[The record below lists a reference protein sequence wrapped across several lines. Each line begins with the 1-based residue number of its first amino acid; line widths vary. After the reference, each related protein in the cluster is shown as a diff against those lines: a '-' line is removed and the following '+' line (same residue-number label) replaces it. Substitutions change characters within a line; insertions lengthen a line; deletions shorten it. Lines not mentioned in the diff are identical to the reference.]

1 MKKRLNRMLST
12 LLICSMVM
20 TLMPTTVFAT
30 NRKDAVMEGYAGG
43 LCEHHPE
50 HDDEC
55 GYSKGIAGTACSHE
69 HTDDCYK
76 EVIDCT
82 HRHDEDCY
90 PDEIIWDDETTPS
103 DADRWEPEYC
113 PHICDEE
120 SGCITKKLNCQHEH
134 DDECGYSPAT
144 RGTPC
149 EFVCEICGVDDDMKT
164 ATPSN
169 AKAVTVAGVQAMIDA
184 LPDAEE
190 VRKGNAEKVKAQ
202 LDAIDDAKAELSDEE
217 IDELDLSRYMEVAA
231 ALEQLLYGVATQ
243 SNAVMLADYDGPAI
257 QLGTGGISG
266 PTEEEV
272 DGQGSYYVPNSYIY
286 FGINSE
292 NSSTP
297 IKWRVLDANT
307 ANAGTT
313 SGMFL
318 LSEYLLASDVQF
330 NSNYSKGNAY
340 QGSDAQTWCSS
351 FVGNTSN
358 FSTAEQAVMFG
369 VAKTDSGESGLYS
382 IPWGESR
389 LTANDK
395 LFFLSVRELADY
407 VGNYDNAP
415 GLAATNTAQSAG
427 VWWLRSPDS
436 GIGYYTGTVYDDG
449 EVVHSLVNYDCAAR
463 PAFNLNSDSILF
475 TSAAEGGKADAAVDS
490 NLTEVSTGSAE
501 WKLTL
506 KDTSRSFNASASN
519 TLIMAGENLTVTYSG
534 AGTGKNEYVSAMLAD
549 NSGNI
554 LYYGR
559 IAQNSANGT
568 ASVEIP
574 SDLTAGTYTL
584 KVFSEQYNGDYKTD
598 YASEFQDITLTVNG
612 KVSEQFNLTPG
623 TTYWFDLS
631 SAGIPGSTNNALP
644 DTSRHYV
651 PFTYVGSLNAY
662 VLKPASENVLTSSE
676 EASQATDKDA
686 KYGYTYKHSLFI
698 ADYTMTHTISWKI
711 LNDNKLIFGTD
722 FQNNRVAYTLRAPS
736 AGNTYAYGDN
746 GGSTPDNNEWDTIL
760 KKANQSTQT
769 NVSDYIKN
777 WEGIWSY
784 GQDTAN
790 TSAFRQ
796 YRTIRGRMISAF
808 SCNMEHKAESLPK
821 YGFRPILEILDA
833 DTLGYD
839 GLKTIVLDLND
850 GKIGNT
856 TGTVNIVVKNS
867 ESFTAPESSGL
878 SSPIGKTDTDF
889 CWQGSDGNSYIP
901 GADVPAGVTSLTAQ
915 WTPMTYT
922 VMLETNG
929 GTIADGK
936 DVISYT
942 YGVGATLPTEND
954 ITREGYTFEGWYA
967 DSSFSGAPVTEI
979 SSTDIGNKEFYA
991 KWIANIYAVTLNTNG
1006 GTIASGKDITSYTYG
1021 DGATLPTAN
1030 DMTREGYTFEGWYAD
1045 SSFSGAPVTEIS
1057 STDMGNK
1064 EFYAKWTRN
1073 TTPITPGDTV
1083 NYIVEHYK
1091 AGNNGY
1097 TLEETEYLGGKI
1109 GEDVTAEPKIYTGY
1123 TYNPDAV
1130 GSVSMGT
1137 LKKISSA
1144 ADIVTLKLYYDLT
1157 VYTVTVENDGNG
1169 SASAVPVSATMGEK
1183 ITLTV
1188 TPNSGY
1194 RFKEWQIVS
1203 GNVTISDDTFT
1214 MPAGNVTVKALF
1226 ERKSSSGSG
1235 GDSSSD
1241 RDASSSAIRKDPIK
1255 GRISSDRGIL
1265 TGAANSTA
1273 NDGYSHWMQD
1283 DHGWW
1288 LRFADNSYPKG
1299 QKRGTSGS
1307 AYAWEYINGNW
1318 WAFDENGYAKTGWL
1332 WDETFGGWFYID
1344 PERGMQTGWVLIDG
1358 VWYYFH
1364 PVSDGRRG
1372 IMYAGQKT
1380 PDGYYVDENG
1390 AWDGKG
1396 K

>member
-1 MKKRLNRMLST
+1 MNMKKRLNRMLST

-30 NRKDAVMEGYAGG
+30 NRKDAVMEEYAGG

-55 GYSKGIAGTACSHE
+55 GYSEGIAGTDCSHE
-69 HTDDCYK
+69 HTDDCYT
-76 EVIDCT
+76 EVVKCT

-90 PDEIIWDDETTPS
+90 PDEIIWDDEATPS
-103 DADRWEPEYC
+103 DADRWEPEDC
-113 PHICDEE
+113 PHMCEE
-120 SGCITKKLNCQHEH
+120 DSECITKKLNCRHEH

-149 EFVCEICGVDDDMKT
+149 EFECEICGVDDDMKT

-184 LPDAEE
+184 LPDVEE

-217 IDELDLSRYMEVAA
+217 IDELDLSHYMEVAA

-266 PTEEEV
+266 PTEEEE
-272 DGQGSYYVPNSYIY
+272 DGKGSYYVPNSYIY
-286 FGINSE
+286 FGVNSG

-297 IKWRVLDANT
+297 IKWRVLDADM
-307 ANAGTT
+307 ANDGTT

-330 NSNYSKGNAY
+330 RYNESIDNAY
-340 QGSDAQTWCSS
+340 QGSAAQFWCGLFLS
-351 FVGNTSN
+351 NRLN
-358 FSTAEQAVMFG
+358 FSTVEQDAMLGLV
-369 VAKTDSGESGLYS
+369 KTDSAEDDLYS
-382 IPWGESR
+382 ISWGESS
-389 LTANDK
+389 LTATDK
-395 LFFLSVRELADY
+395 LFFLSVQELADY
-407 VGNYDNAP
+407 VGNYLATP
-415 GLAATNTAQSAG
+415 GMAATNTSLSASE
-427 VWWLRSPDS
+427 WWLRSP
-436 GIGYYTGTVYDDG
+436 YAYVRTAVGTVFKDG
-449 EVVHSLVNYDCAAR
+449 NVRYSSAQNYWAAR
-463 PAFNLNSDSILF
+463 PAFNLDLNAVLF
-475 TSAAEGGKADAAVDS
+475 TSAAEGGKSDVLVDS
-490 NLTEVSTGSAE
+490 NLTEVGTGSTE

-519 TLIMAGENLTVTYSG
+519 TLVRVGENLTVTYSG
-534 AGTGKNEYVSAMLAD
+534 AGTGKNEYVSAMIAD

-574 SDLTAGTYTL
+574 SDLTTGTYTL

-598 YASEFQDITLTVNG
+598 YASEFQDITLTVKG

-623 TTYWFDLS
+623 TTYLFDLS
-631 SAGIPGSTNNALP
+631 AMDIPGTVNDDLP
-644 DTSRHYV
+644 DKTMHYV
-651 PFTYVGSLNAY
+651 PFTYVGTVDAY
-662 VLKPASENVLTSSE
+662 VLNSSSSGENGAADDASGTIDSS
-676 EASQATDKDA
+676 AQ
-686 KYGYTYKHSLFI
+686 YGYTYDHSLFI
-698 ADYTMTHTISWKI
+698 ADNVVTHAVSWEA
-711 LNDNKLIFGTD
+711 LNSKNIIFGTT
-722 FQNNRVAYTLRAPS
+722 FQNNGVGYTLRAPS
-736 AGNTYAYGDN
+736 V
-746 GGSTPDNNEWDTIL
+746 GSSAADSKGVTPQSNEWDKIL
-760 KKANQSTQT
+760 DKDNG
-769 NVSDYIKN
+769 YIKN
-777 WEGIWSY
+777 WSGICSW
-784 GQDTAN
+784 GQDSCMIVDRAV
-790 TSAFRQ
+790 
-796 YRTIRGRMISAF
+796 RGYYSGHFWTYYEATYPYPIS
-808 SCNMEHKAESLPK
+808 
-821 YGFRPILEILDA
+821 GFRPVLEALNP
-833 DTLGYD
+833 DTLGSD
-839 GLKTIVLDLND
+839 GLKTVALDLN
-850 GKIGNT
+850 GGSIGDA
-856 TGTVNIVVKNS
+856 TGTGNIVVKNG

-942 YGVGATLPTEND
+942 YGE
-954 ITREGYTFEGWYA
+954 
-967 DSSFSGAPVTEI
+967 
-979 SSTDIGNKEFYA
+979 
-991 KWIANIYAVTLNTNG
+991 
-1006 GTIASGKDITSYTYG
+1006 
-1021 DGATLPTAN
+1021 GATLPTAN
-1030 DMTREGYTFEGWYAD
+1030 DMTREGYTFDGWYAD
-1045 SSFSGAPVTEIS
+1045 SSFSGAPVMEISNTDIGNKEFYAKWNANIYAVTLNPNAGTIASGKDITSYTYGNGATLPTSNDMTREGYTFEGWYADSLFSGAPVTEIN

-1073 TTPITPGDTV
+1073 TTPIIPGDTV

-1097 TLEETEYLGGKI
+1097 MLEETEKLGDKI
-1109 GEDVTAEPKIYTGY
+1109 GANVPADPKIYTGY
-1123 TYNPDAV
+1123 TYNPDVA
-1130 GSVSMGT
+1130 GSVTSGT

-1157 VYTVTVENDGNG
+1157 VYNVTVENDGNG
-1169 SASAVPVSATMGEK
+1169 SASAAPASATMGGK

-1241 RDASSSAIRKDPIK
+1241 RDASSSAIRKDPVR
-1255 GRISSDRGIL
+1255 GWTSSDRGII
-1265 TGAANSTA
+1265 TGAANSMA

-1283 DHGWW
+1283 AYGWW

-1299 QKRGTSGS
+1299 QKHGMSGI
-1307 AYAWEYINGNW
+1307 AYMWEYINGNW
-1318 WAFDENGYAKTGWL
+1318 WAFDENGYAKIGWL
-1332 WDETFGGWFYID
+1332 RDETFGGWFYID
-1344 PERGMQTGWVLIDG
+1344 PERGMQTGWVRLG
-1358 VWYYFH
+1358 GAWYYFH
-1364 PVSDGRRG
+1364 QVSDGRKG
-1372 IMYAGQKT
+1372 IMYAGRKT

-1390 AWDGKG
+1390 AWDGKE

>member
-30 NRKDAVMEGYAGG
+30 NRKDAVMEEYAGG

-55 GYSKGIAGTACSHE
+55 GYSEGIAGTDCSHE
-69 HTDDCYK
+69 HTDDCYT
-76 EVIDCT
+76 EVVKCT

-90 PDEIIWDDETTPS
+90 PDEIIWDDEATPS
-103 DADRWEPEYC
+103 DADRWEPEDC
-113 PHICDEE
+113 PHMCEE
-120 SGCITKKLNCQHEH
+120 DSECITKKLNCRHEH

-149 EFVCEICGVDDDMKT
+149 EFECEICGVDDDMKT

-184 LPDAEE
+184 LPDVEE

-217 IDELDLSRYMEVAA
+217 IDELDLSHYMEVAA

-266 PTEEEV
+266 PTEEEE
-272 DGQGSYYVPNSYIY
+272 DGKGSYYVPNSYIY
-286 FGINSE
+286 FGVNSG

-297 IKWRVLDANT
+297 IKWRVLDADM
-307 ANAGTT
+307 ANDGTT

-330 NSNYSKGNAY
+330 NSNVSKSNAY

-351 FVGNTSN
+351 FAGNISN

-369 VAKTDSGESGLYS
+369 VAKIDSAESSLYDY
-382 IPWGESR
+382 PWRESS

-407 VGNYDNAP
+407 VGNYIVAP
-415 GLAATNTAQSAG
+415 GLVATDTAQRRG
-427 VWWLRSPDS
+427 VWWLRSPSARYNEDA
-436 GIGYYTGTVYDDG
+436 GTVPAVG
-449 EVVHSLVNYDCAAR
+449 LVRPNLMDSVWAAR
-463 PAFNLNSDSILF
+463 PAFNLNLNAVLF
-475 TSAAEGGKADAAVDS
+475 SSAADGGKTDAEIDS
-490 NLTEVSTGSAE
+490 NLTEVGTGSAE

-506 KDTSRSFNASASN
+506 KDTDRSFNASASN
-519 TLIMAGENLTVTYSG
+519 TWVRTGENLTITYRG
-534 AGTGKNEYVSAMLAD
+534 ARTGENEYVSAMIAD

-568 ASVEIP
+568 ASVAIP
-574 SDLTAGTYTL
+574 SDLTTGTYTL

-598 YASEFQDITLTVNG
+598 YASEFQDITLTVKG

-623 TTYWFDLS
+623 TTYLFDLS
-631 SAGIPGSTNNALP
+631 AMDIPGTVNDDLP
-644 DTSRHYV
+644 DKTMHYV
-651 PFTYVGSLNAY
+651 PFTYVGTVDAY
-662 VLKPASENVLTSSE
+662 VLNSSSSGENGAADDASGTIDSS
-676 EASQATDKDA
+676 AQ
-686 KYGYTYKHSLFI
+686 YGYTYDHSLFI
-698 ADYTMTHTISWKI
+698 ADNVVTHAVSWEA
-711 LNDNKLIFGTD
+711 LNSKNIIFGTT
-722 FQNNRVAYTLRAPS
+722 FQNNGVGYTLRAPS
-736 AGNTYAYGDN
+736 V
-746 GGSTPDNNEWDTIL
+746 GSSAADSKGVTPQSNEWDKIL
-760 KKANQSTQT
+760 DKDNG
-769 NVSDYIKN
+769 YIKN
-777 WEGIWSY
+777 WSGIFSW
-784 GQDTAN
+784 GQDSCKIVDRAV
-790 TSAFRQ
+790 
-796 YRTIRGRMISAF
+796 RGYYSGHFWIYYDATYPYPIS
-808 SCNMEHKAESLPK
+808 
-821 YGFRPILEILDA
+821 GFRPVLEALNP
-833 DTLGYD
+833 DTLGSD
-839 GLKTIVLDLND
+839 GLKTVALDLN
-850 GKIGNT
+850 GGSIGDA
-856 TGTVNIVVKNS
+856 TGTGNIVVKNG
-867 ESFTAPESSGL
+867 ESFTAPENSSL

-889 CWQGSDGNSYIP
+889 CWMGSDGNSYVP
-901 GADVPAGVTSLTAQ
+901 GADVPADVTSLTAQ
-915 WTPMTYT
+915 WTALIYT
-922 VMLETNG
+922 
-929 GTIADGK
+929 
-936 DVISYT
+936 
-942 YGVGATLPTEND
+942 
-954 ITREGYTFEGWYA
+954 
-967 DSSFSGAPVTEI
+967 
-979 SSTDIGNKEFYA
+979 
-991 KWIANIYAVTLNTNG
+991 VTLNTNG
-1006 GTIASGKDITSYTYG
+1006 GTIASGKDVTSYTYG

-1030 DMTREGYTFEGWYAD
+1030 DITRDGYIFDGWYAD
-1045 SSFSGAPVTEIS
+1045 SSFSGTPVTAIS
-1057 STDMGNK
+1057 STDIGNK

-1073 TTPITPGDTV
+1073 TTPIIPGDTV
-1083 NYIVEHYK
+1083 RYIVEHYK

-1097 TLEETEYLGGKI
+1097 TLEETEYPGGKI

-1169 SASAVPVSATMGEK
+1169 STSAAPVSATMGEK

-1203 GNVTISDDTFT
+1203 GNVTISGDAFT
-1214 MPAGNVTVKALF
+1214 MPAGKVTVKALF
-1226 ERKSSSGSG
+1226 ERKSSGGSG
-1235 GDSSSD
+1235 SSSD
-1241 RDASSSAIRKDPIK
+1241 RDASSAAIRKDPIK

-1283 DHGWW
+1283 AHGWW

-1299 QKRGTSGS
+1299 QKHGTSS
-1307 AYAWEYINGNW
+1307 IAYAWELINGNW
-1318 WAFDENGYAKTGWL
+1318 WAFDEHGYTKTGWL

-1358 VWYYFH
+1358 AWYYFH
-1364 PVSDGRRG
+1364 PVSDGRKG

-1390 AWDGKG
+1390 AWDGKE

>member
-20 TLMPTTVFAT
+20 TMMPTTVFAT
-30 NRKDAVMEGYAGG
+30 NRKDAVMEEYAGG

-50 HDDEC
+50 HDEEC
-55 GYSKGIAGTACSHE
+55 DYSEGIAGTACSHE
-69 HTDDCYK
+69 HTDDCYR

-90 PDEIIWDDETTPS
+90 PDESIWDDEATPS
-103 DADRWEPEYC
+103 DADRLEPEYC
-113 PHICDEE
+113 SHICDEE
-120 SGCITKKLNCQHEH
+120 SGCVTKKLKCQHEH
-134 DDECGYSPAT
+134 DDECGYSPTT
-144 RGTPC
+144 RGTSC
-149 EFVCEICGVDDDMKT
+149 EFVCEICGVEDNMEM

-169 AKAVTVAGVQAMIDA
+169 AKAVTVASVQAMIDA
-184 LPDAEE
+184 LPDAEK
-190 VRKGNAEKVKAQ
+190 VRKDNAEEVKAQ
-202 LDAIDDAKAELSDEE
+202 LEAIDDAKAELSDEE
-217 IDELDLSRYMEVAA
+217 IDELDISRYMEVAA
-231 ALEQLLYGVATQ
+231 ALEQLLYGVATPY
-243 SNAVMLADYDGPAI
+243 NAVMLADYDGPAI

-266 PTEEEV
+266 PTEEEE
-272 DGQGSYYVPNSYIY
+272 DGKGSYYAPNSYIY
-286 FGINSE
+286 FGVNSG

-297 IKWRVLDANT
+297 IKWRVLDADT
-307 ANAGTT
+307 ANDGTT

-330 NSNYSKGNAY
+330 RYNESIDNAY
-340 QGSDAQTWCSS
+340 QGSAAQFWCGLFLS
-351 FVGNTSN
+351 NRLN
-358 FSTAEQAVMFG
+358 FSTVEQDAMLGLV
-369 VAKTDSGESGLYS
+369 KTDSAEDDLYS
-382 IPWGESR
+382 ISWGESS
-389 LTANDK
+389 LTATDK
-395 LFFLSVRELADY
+395 LFFLSVQELADY
-407 VGNYDNAP
+407 VGNYLATP
-415 GLAATNTAQSAG
+415 GMAATNTSLSASE
-427 VWWLRSPDS
+427 WWLRSP
-436 GIGYYTGTVYDDG
+436 YAYVRTAVGTVFKDG
-449 EVVHSLVNYDCAAR
+449 NVRYSSAQNYWAAR
-463 PAFNLNSDSILF
+463 PAFNLDLNAVLF
-475 TSAAEGGKADAAVDS
+475 TSAAEGGKSDVLVDS
-490 NLTEVSTGSAE
+490 NLTEVGTGSAE

-506 KDTSRSFNASASN
+506 RDTSRSFNASASN
-519 TLIMAGENLTVTYSG
+519 TLVRVGENLTVTYSG
-534 AGTGKNEYVSAMLAD
+534 AGTGEKEYVSAMLAD

-698 ADYTMTHTISWKI
+698 ADYNVTHGISWKI

-736 AGNTYAYGDN
+736 AGHTYAYGDN

-796 YRTIRGRMISAF
+796 YRTIRGRIISAF

-850 GKIGNT
+850 GKIGDT

-901 GADVPAGVTSLTAQ
+901 GAEVPAGVTSLTAQ

-942 YGVGATLPTEND
+942 YGAGATLPTEND

-967 DSSFSGAPVTEI
+967 DSSFSGTPVTEI
-979 SSTDIGNKEFYA
+979 SSD
-991 KWIANIYAVTLNTNG
+991 
-1006 GTIASGKDITSYTYG
+1006 
-1021 DGATLPTAN
+1021 
-1030 DMTREGYTFEGWYAD
+1030 
-1045 SSFSGAPVTEIS
+1045 
-1057 STDMGNK
+1057 DMGNK
-1064 EFYAKWTRN
+1064 EFYAKWMRN
-1073 TTPITPGDTV
+1073 TTPIIPGDTV
-1083 NYIVEHYK
+1083 NYVVEHYK
-1091 AGNNGY
+1091 ASDNGY
-1097 TLEETEYLGGKI
+1097 TLEETEKLGDKI
-1109 GEDVTAEPKIYTGY
+1109 GSNVTAEPKIYTGY

-1169 SASAVPVSATMGEK
+1169 SASAAPVSATMGEK

-1203 GNVTISDDTFT
+1203 GDVTISGDVFT
-1214 MPAGNVTVKALF
+1214 MPAGNVVVKAVF
-1226 ERKSSSGSG
+1226 ERKSSDG
-1235 GDSSSD
+1235 GGRDSSSD
-1241 RDASSSAIRKDPIK
+1241 RDTSSSAIRKDPIR
-1255 GRISSDRGIL
+1255 GWTSSDRVII

-1273 NDGYSHWMQD
+1273 NDGYSHWMQNE
-1283 DHGWW
+1283 HGWW

-1299 QKRGTSGS
+1299 RKHGMSGS
-1307 AYAWEYINGNW
+1307 AYAWELINGNW

-1332 WDETFGGWFYID
+1332 RDEAFGGWFYMD

-1380 PDGYYVDENG
+1380 PDGYYVDEKG
-1390 AWDGKG
+1390 AWDGKE

>member
-20 TLMPTTVFAT
+20 TMMPTTVFAT
-30 NRKDAVMEGYAGG
+30 NRKDAVMEEYAGG

-55 GYSKGIAGTACSHE
+55 GYSEGIAGTACSHE
-69 HTDDCYK
+69 HTDDCYR

-90 PDEIIWDDETTPS
+90 PGESIWDDEATPS
-103 DADRWEPEYC
+103 DADRLEPEYC
-113 PHICDEE
+113 SHICDEE
-120 SGCITKKLNCQHEH
+120 SGCVTKKLKCQHEH
-134 DDECGYSPAT
+134 DDECGYSSTT
-144 RGTPC
+144 RGTSC
-149 EFVCEICGVDDDMKT
+149 EFVCEICGVEDNMEM

-169 AKAVTVAGVQAMIDA
+169 AKAVTVASVQAMIDA
-184 LPDAEE
+184 LPDAEK
-190 VRKGNAEKVKAQ
+190 VRKDNAEEVKAQ
-202 LDAIDDAKAELSDEE
+202 LEAIDDAKAELSDEE
-217 IDELDLSRYMEVAA
+217 IDELDISRYMEVAA
-231 ALEQLLYGVATQ
+231 ALEQLLYGVATPY
-243 SNAVMLADYDGPAI
+243 NAVMLADYDGPAI

-266 PTEEEV
+266 PTEEEE
-272 DGQGSYYVPNSYIY
+272 DGKGSYYAPNSYIY
-286 FGINSE
+286 FGVNSG

-297 IKWRVLDANT
+297 IKWRVLDADT
-307 ANAGTT
+307 ANDGTT

-330 NSNYSKGNAY
+330 RYNESIDNAY
-340 QGSDAQTWCSS
+340 QGSAAQFWCGLFLS
-351 FVGNTSN
+351 NRLN
-358 FSTAEQAVMFG
+358 FSTVEQDAMLGLV
-369 VAKTDSGESGLYS
+369 KTDSAEDDLYS
-382 IPWGESR
+382 ISWGESS
-389 LTANDK
+389 LTATDK
-395 LFFLSVRELADY
+395 LFFLSVQELADY
-407 VGNYDNAP
+407 VGNYLATP
-415 GLAATNTAQSAG
+415 GMAATNTSLSASE
-427 VWWLRSPDS
+427 WWLRSP
-436 GIGYYTGTVYDDG
+436 YAYVRTAVGTVFKDG
-449 EVVHSLVNYDCAAR
+449 NVRYSSAQNYWAAR
-463 PAFNLNSDSILF
+463 PAFNLDLNAVLF
-475 TSAAEGGKADAAVDS
+475 TSAAEGGKSDVLVDS
-490 NLTEVSTGSAE
+490 NLTEVGTGSTE

-506 KDTSRSFNASASN
+506 RDTSRSFNASASN
-519 TLIMAGENLTVTYSG
+519 TLVRVGENLTVTYSG

-549 NSGNI
+549 SNGNI

-598 YASEFQDITLTVNG
+598 YASGFQDITLTVNG

-662 VLKPASENVLTSSE
+662 ALKPASENVLTSSE
-676 EASQATDKDA
+676 EASKVTDKDA
-686 KYGYTYKHSLFI
+686 QYGYTYKHSLFI
-698 ADYTMTHTISWKI
+698 ADYNVTHGISWKI
-711 LNDNKLIFGTD
+711 LNDNKLIFGTG
-722 FQNNRVAYTLRAPS
+722 FQDNRVAYTLRAPS
-736 AGNTYAYGDN
+736 AGHTYAYGDN

-796 YRTIRGRMISAF
+796 YRTIRGRIISAF

-850 GKIGNT
+850 GKIGDT

-901 GADVPAGVTSLTAQ
+901 GAEVPAGVTSLTAQ

-942 YGVGATLPTEND
+942 YGAGATLPTEND

-967 DSSFSGAPVTEI
+967 DSSFSGTPVTEI
-979 SSTDIGNKEFYA
+979 SSD
-991 KWIANIYAVTLNTNG
+991 
-1006 GTIASGKDITSYTYG
+1006 
-1021 DGATLPTAN
+1021 
-1030 DMTREGYTFEGWYAD
+1030 
-1045 SSFSGAPVTEIS
+1045 
-1057 STDMGNK
+1057 DMGNK
-1064 EFYAKWTRN
+1064 EFYAKWMRN
-1073 TTPITPGDTV
+1073 TTPIIPGDTV
-1083 NYIVEHYK
+1083 NYVVEHYK
-1091 AGNNGY
+1091 ASDNGY
-1097 TLEETEYLGGKI
+1097 TLEETEKLGDKI
-1109 GEDVTAEPKIYTGY
+1109 GSNVTAEPKIYTGY

-1169 SASAVPVSATMGEK
+1169 SASAAPVSATMGEK

-1203 GNVTISDDTFT
+1203 GDVTISGDVFT
-1214 MPAGNVTVKALF
+1214 MPAGNVVVKAVF
-1226 ERKSSSGSG
+1226 ERKSSDG
-1235 GDSSSD
+1235 GGRDSSSD
-1241 RDASSSAIRKDPIK
+1241 RDTSSSAIRKDPIR
-1255 GRISSDRGIL
+1255 GWTSSDRGII

-1273 NDGYSHWMQD
+1273 NDGYSHWMQNE
-1283 DHGWW
+1283 HGWW

-1299 QKRGTSGS
+1299 RKHGMSGS
-1307 AYAWEYINGNW
+1307 AYAWELINGNW

-1332 WDETFGGWFYID
+1332 RDEAFGGWFYMD

-1380 PDGYYVDENG
+1380 PDGYYVDEKG
-1390 AWDGKG
+1390 AWDGKE

>member
-30 NRKDAVMEGYAGG
+30 NRKDAVMEEYAGG

-55 GYSKGIAGTACSHE
+55 GYSEGIAGTACSHE

-76 EVIDCT
+76 EVINCT

-90 PDEIIWDDETTPS
+90 PDEIIWDDEATPS
-103 DADRWEPEYC
+103 DADRWEPEEC
-113 PHICDEE
+113 PHMCEEE
-120 SGCITKKLNCQHEH
+120 SECISQKLNCRHKH

-149 EFVCEICGVDDDMKT
+149 EFDCEICGVDDDMKT

-184 LPDAEE
+184 LPDVED

-217 IDELDLSRYMEVAA
+217 IDELDLFRYMEVAA

-266 PTEEEV
+266 PTEEEEE
-272 DGQGSYYVPNSYIY
+272 GKGSYYVPNSYVY
-286 FGINSE
+286 FGVNSG

-297 IKWRVLDANT
+297 IKWRVLDADT
-307 ANAGTT
+307 ANDGTT

-330 NSNYSKGNAY
+330 RYNESIDNAY
-340 QGSDAQTWCSS
+340 QGSAAQFWCGLFLS
-351 FVGNTSN
+351 NRLN
-358 FSTAEQAVMFG
+358 FSTVEQDAMLGLV
-369 VAKTDSGESGLYS
+369 KTDSAEDDLYS
-382 IPWGESR
+382 ISWGESS
-389 LTANDK
+389 LTATDK
-395 LFFLSVRELADY
+395 LFFLSVQELADY
-407 VGNYDNAP
+407 VGNYLATP
-415 GLAATNTAQSAG
+415 GMAATNTSLSASE
-427 VWWLRSPDS
+427 WWLRSP
-436 GIGYYTGTVYDDG
+436 YAYVRTAVGTVFKDG
-449 EVVHSLVNYDCAAR
+449 NVRYSSAQNYWAAR
-463 PAFNLNSDSILF
+463 PAFNLDLNAVLF
-475 TSAAEGGKADAAVDS
+475 TSAAEGGKSDVLVDS
-490 NLTEVSTGSAE
+490 NLTEVGTGSTE

-506 KDTSRSFNASASN
+506 RDTSRSFNASASN
-519 TLIMAGENLTVTYSG
+519 TLVRVGENLTVTYSG

-549 NSGNI
+549 SNGNI

-598 YASEFQDITLTVNG
+598 YASEFQNITLTVNG

-676 EASQATDKDA
+676 EASQVTDKDA

-736 AGNTYAYGDN
+736 AGHTYAYGDN

-796 YRTIRGRMISAF
+796 FRTIRGRMISAF
-808 SCNMEHKAESLPK
+808 SCNMEHKAASLPK

-850 GKIGNT
+850 GKIGDT

-942 YGVGATLPTEND
+942 YGE
-954 ITREGYTFEGWYA
+954 
-967 DSSFSGAPVTEI
+967 
-979 SSTDIGNKEFYA
+979 
-991 KWIANIYAVTLNTNG
+991 
-1006 GTIASGKDITSYTYG
+1006 
-1021 DGATLPTAN
+1021 GATLPTAN
-1030 DMTREGYTFEGWYAD
+1030 DMTREGYTFDGWYAD
-1045 SSFSGAPVTEIS
+1045 SSFSGAPVMEIS
-1057 STDMGNK
+1057 NTDIGNK

-1073 TTPITPGDTV
+1073 TTPIIPGDTV

-1097 TLEETEYLGGKI
+1097 MLEETEKLGDKI
-1109 GEDVTAEPKIYTGY
+1109 GANVTAEPKIYTGY
-1123 TYNPDAV
+1123 TYNPDVA
-1130 GSVSMGT
+1130 GSVTSGT

-1157 VYTVTVENDGNG
+1157 VYNVTVENDGNG
-1169 SASAVPVSATMGEK
+1169 SASAAPASATMGGK
-1183 ITLTV
+1183 ITLTS

-1194 RFKEWQIVS
+1194 RFKEWHIVS
-1203 GNVTISDDTFT
+1203 GDVTISGDVFT
-1214 MPAGNVTVKALF
+1214 MPAGNVVVKAVF
-1226 ERKSSSGSG
+1226 ERKSSDGSG
-1235 GDSSSD
+1235 RDSSSD
-1241 RDASSSAIRKDPIK
+1241 RDTSSSAIRKDPIR
-1255 GRISSDRGIL
+1255 GWTSSDRGII
-1265 TGAANSTA
+1265 TGAANSIA

-1299 QKRGTSGS
+1299 QKRGTSGT
-1307 AYAWEYINGNW
+1307 AYVWELINGSW
-1318 WAFDENGYAKTGWL
+1318 WVFDENGYAKIGWL
-1332 WDETFGGWFYID
+1332 RDDTFGGWFYID
-1344 PERGMQTGWVLIDG
+1344 PERGMQTGWVRLG
-1358 VWYYFH
+1358 GAWYYFH
-1364 PVSDGRRG
+1364 QVSDGRKG
-1372 IMYAGQKT
+1372 IMYAGRKT

-1390 AWDGKG
+1390 AWMAKKNKSAGI
-1396 K
+1396 

>member
-30 NRKDAVMEGYAGG
+30 NRKDAVMEEYAGG

-55 GYSKGIAGTACSHE
+55 GYSEGIAGTACSHE

-76 EVIDCT
+76 EVINCT

-90 PDEIIWDDETTPS
+90 PDEIIWDDEATPS
-103 DADRWEPEYC
+103 DADRWEPEDC
-113 PHICDEE
+113 PHMCEE
-120 SGCITKKLNCQHEH
+120 DSECITKKLNCRHEH

-149 EFVCEICGVDDDMKT
+149 EFECEICGVDDDMKT

-184 LPDAEE
+184 LPDVEE

-217 IDELDLSRYMEVAA
+217 IDELDLSHYMEVAA

-266 PTEEEV
+266 PTEEEE
-272 DGQGSYYVPNSYIY
+272 DGKGSYYVPNSYIY
-286 FGINSE
+286 FGVNSG

-297 IKWRVLDANT
+297 IKWRVLDADM
-307 ANAGTT
+307 ANDGTT

-330 NSNYSKGNAY
+330 RYNESIDNAY
-340 QGSDAQTWCSS
+340 QGSAAQFWCGLFLS
-351 FVGNTSN
+351 NRLN
-358 FSTAEQAVMFG
+358 FSTVEQDAMLGLV
-369 VAKTDSGESGLYS
+369 KTDSAEDDLYS
-382 IPWGESR
+382 ISWGESS
-389 LTANDK
+389 LTATDK
-395 LFFLSVRELADY
+395 LFFLSVQELADY
-407 VGNYDNAP
+407 VGNYLATP
-415 GLAATNTAQSAG
+415 GMAATNTSLSASE
-427 VWWLRSPDS
+427 WWLRSP
-436 GIGYYTGTVYDDG
+436 YAYVRTAVGTVFKDG
-449 EVVHSLVNYDCAAR
+449 NVRYSSAQNYWAAR
-463 PAFNLNSDSILF
+463 PAFNLDLNAVLF
-475 TSAAEGGKADAAVDS
+475 TSAAEGGKSDVLVDS
-490 NLTEVSTGSAE
+490 NLTEVGTGSTE

-519 TLIMAGENLTVTYSG
+519 TLVRVGENLTVTYSG
-534 AGTGKNEYVSAMLAD
+534 AGTGKNEYVSAMIAD

-574 SDLTAGTYTL
+574 SDLTTGTYTL

-598 YASEFQDITLTVNG
+598 YASEFQDITLTVKG

-623 TTYWFDLS
+623 TTYLFDLS
-631 SAGIPGSTNNALP
+631 AMDIPGTVNDDLP
-644 DTSRHYV
+644 DKTMHYV
-651 PFTYVGSLNAY
+651 PFTYVGTVDAY
-662 VLKPASENVLTSSE
+662 VLNSSSSGENGAADDASGTIDSS
-676 EASQATDKDA
+676 AQ
-686 KYGYTYKHSLFI
+686 YGYTYDHSLFI
-698 ADYTMTHTISWKI
+698 ADNVVTHAVSWEA
-711 LNDNKLIFGTD
+711 LNSKNIIFGTT
-722 FQNNRVAYTLRAPS
+722 FQNNGVGYTLRAPS
-736 AGNTYAYGDN
+736 V
-746 GGSTPDNNEWDTIL
+746 GSSAADSKGVTPQSNEWDKIL
-760 KKANQSTQT
+760 DKDNG
-769 NVSDYIKN
+769 YIKN
-777 WEGIWSY
+777 WSGICSW
-784 GQDTAN
+784 GQDSCMIVDRAV
-790 TSAFRQ
+790 
-796 YRTIRGRMISAF
+796 RGYYSGHFWTYYEATYPYPIS
-808 SCNMEHKAESLPK
+808 
-821 YGFRPILEILDA
+821 GFRPVLEALNP
-833 DTLGYD
+833 DTLGSD
-839 GLKTIVLDLND
+839 GLKTVALDLN
-850 GKIGNT
+850 GGSIGDA
-856 TGTVNIVVKNS
+856 TGTGNIVVKNS

-942 YGVGATLPTEND
+942 YGEGATLPTAND
-954 ITREGYTFEGWYA
+954 MTREGYTFDGWYA
-967 DSSFSGAPVTEI
+967 DSSFSGAPVMEI
-979 SSTDIGNKEFYA
+979 SNTDIGNKEFYA
-991 KWIANIYAVTLNTNG
+991 KWNANIYVVTLNPNG

-1021 DGATLPTAN
+1021 NGATLPTSN

-1045 SSFSGAPVTEIS
+1045 SDFSGAPVTEIS
-1057 STDMGNK
+1057 SADMGNK

-1073 TTPITPGDTV
+1073 TTPIIPGDTV

-1097 TLEETEYLGGKI
+1097 MLEETEKLGDKI
-1109 GEDVTAEPKIYTGY
+1109 GANVTAEPKIYTGY
-1123 TYNPDAV
+1123 TYNPDVA
-1130 GSVSMGT
+1130 GSVTSGT

-1157 VYTVTVENDGNG
+1157 VYNVTVENDGNG
-1169 SASAVPVSATMGEK
+1169 SASAAPASATMGGK
-1183 ITLTV
+1183 ITLTS

-1194 RFKEWQIVS
+1194 RFKEWHIVS
-1203 GNVTISDDTFT
+1203 GDVTISGDVFT
-1214 MPAGNVTVKALF
+1214 MPAGNVVVKAVF
-1226 ERKSSSGSG
+1226 ERKSSDGSG
-1235 GDSSSD
+1235 RDSSSD
-1241 RDASSSAIRKDPIK
+1241 RDTSSSAIRKDPIR
-1255 GRISSDRGIL
+1255 GWTSSDRGII
-1265 TGAANSTA
+1265 TGAANSIA

-1299 QKRGTSGS
+1299 QKRGTSGT
-1307 AYAWEYINGNW
+1307 AYVWELINGSW
-1318 WAFDENGYAKTGWL
+1318 WAFDENGYAKIGWL
-1332 WDETFGGWFYID
+1332 RDDTFGGWFYID
-1344 PERGMQTGWVLIDG
+1344 PERGMQTGWVRLG
-1358 VWYYFH
+1358 GAWYYFH
-1364 PVSDGRRG
+1364 QVSDGRKG
-1372 IMYAGQKT
+1372 IMYAGRKT

-1390 AWDGKG
+1390 AWMAKKNKSAGI
-1396 K
+1396 

>member
-30 NRKDAVMEGYAGG
+30 NRKDAVMEEYAGG

-55 GYSKGIAGTACSHE
+55 GYSEGIAGTACSHE

-76 EVIDCT
+76 EVINCT

-90 PDEIIWDDETTPS
+90 PDEIIWDDEATPS
-103 DADRWEPEYC
+103 DADRWEPEEC
-113 PHICDEE
+113 PHMCEEE
-120 SGCITKKLNCQHEH
+120 SECISQKLNCRHKH

-149 EFVCEICGVDDDMKT
+149 EFDCEICGVDDDMKT

-184 LPDAEE
+184 LPDVED

-217 IDELDLSRYMEVAA
+217 IDELDLFRYMEVAA

-266 PTEEEV
+266 PTEEEEE
-272 DGQGSYYVPNSYIY
+272 GKGSYYVPNSYVY
-286 FGINSE
+286 FGVNSG

-297 IKWRVLDANT
+297 IKWRVLDADT
-307 ANAGTT
+307 ANDGTT

-351 FVGNTSN
+351 FAGNISN

-369 VAKTDSGESGLYS
+369 VAKIDSAESSLYDY
-382 IPWGESR
+382 PWRESS

-407 VGNYDNAP
+407 VGNYIVAP
-415 GLAATNTAQSAG
+415 GLVATDTAQRRG
-427 VWWLRSPDS
+427 VWWLRSPSARYNDDA
-436 GIGYYTGTVYDDG
+436 GTVPAVG
-449 EVVHSLVNYDCAAR
+449 LVRPNLMDSVWAAR
-463 PAFNLNSDSILF
+463 PAFNLNLNAVLF
-475 TSAAEGGKADAAVDS
+475 SSAADGGKTDAEIDS
-490 NLTEVSTGSAE
+490 NLTEVGTGSAE

-506 KDTSRSFNASASN
+506 KDTDRSFNASASN
-519 TLIMAGENLTVTYSG
+519 TWVRTGENLTITYRG
-534 AGTGKNEYVSAMLAD
+534 ARTGENEYVSAMIAD

-598 YASEFQDITLTVNG
+598 YASEFQDITLTVRG
-612 KVSEQFNLTPG
+612 KFSEQFDLTRG
-623 TTYWFDLS
+623 TTYLFDLS
-631 SAGIPGSTNNALP
+631 TKDIPGTVNDVLP
-644 DTSRHYV
+644 DKTMHYV
-651 PFTYVGSLNAY
+651 PFTFVGTVDAY
-662 VLKPASENVLTSSE
+662 VLNSSSSGVSGAADDASRTTDSS
-676 EASQATDKDA
+676 AQ
-686 KYGYTYKHSLFI
+686 YGYTYDHSLFI
-698 ADYTMTHTISWKI
+698 ANDTVTRTISWNA
-711 LNDNKLIFGTD
+711 LNSRSCIFGTI
-722 FQNNRVAYTLRAPS
+722 FQNNGVAYTLRVMS
-736 AGNTYAYGDN
+736 AGSDSE
-746 GGSTPDNNEWDTIL
+746 GSNDGTPQSNEWDKIL
-760 KKANQSTQT
+760 DKN
-769 NVSDYIKN
+769 NGYIKN
-777 WEGIWSY
+777 WSGEYSW
-784 GQDTAN
+784 GQDTYSSHWSGRAARGCN
-790 TSAFRQ
+790 SARNWVSQ
-796 YRTIRGRMISAF
+796 AVAYSGLSV
-808 SCNMEHKAESLPK
+808 
-821 YGFRPILEILDA
+821 GFRPVLEILNPDA
-833 DTLGYD
+833 LGSD
-839 GLKTIVLDLND
+839 GLKNVVLDLN
-850 GKIGNT
+850 GGSIGAS
-856 TGTVNIVVKNS
+856 TGTVNIVVKNG
-867 ESFTAPESSGL
+867 ESFTAPASNGL
-878 SSPIGKTDTDF
+878 TRPAGNTDNYF
-889 CWQGSDGNSYIP
+889 WWQGSDGNSYVP

-915 WTPMTYT
+915 WTALTYT
-922 VMLETNG
+922 VTLNANG
-929 GTIADGK
+929 GM
-936 DVISYT
+936 
-942 YGVGATLPTEND
+942 
-954 ITREGYTFEGWYA
+954 
-967 DSSFSGAPVTEI
+967 
-979 SSTDIGNKEFYA
+979 
-991 KWIANIYAVTLNTNG
+991 
-1006 GTIASGKDITSYTYG
+1006 IASGKDITSYTYG
-1021 DGATLPTAN
+1021 NGATLPTSN

-1045 SSFSGAPVTEIS
+1045 SDFSGAPVTEIS
-1057 STDMGNK
+1057 SADMGNK

-1073 TTPITPGDTV
+1073 TTPIIPGDTV

-1097 TLEETEYLGGKI
+1097 MLEETEKLGDKI
-1109 GEDVTAEPKIYTGY
+1109 GANVTAEPKIYTGY
-1123 TYNPDAV
+1123 TYNPDVA
-1130 GSVSMGT
+1130 GSVTSGT

-1157 VYTVTVENDGNG
+1157 VYNVTVENDGNG
-1169 SASAVPVSATMGEK
+1169 SASAAPASATMGGK
-1183 ITLTV
+1183 ITLTS

-1194 RFKEWQIVS
+1194 RFKEWHIVS
-1203 GNVTISDDTFT
+1203 GDVTISGDVFT
-1214 MPAGNVTVKALF
+1214 MPAGNVVVKAVF
-1226 ERKSSSGSG
+1226 ERKSSDGSG
-1235 GDSSSD
+1235 RDSSSD
-1241 RDASSSAIRKDPIK
+1241 RDTSSSAIRKDPIR
-1255 GRISSDRGIL
+1255 GWTSSDRGII
-1265 TGAANSTA
+1265 TGAANSIA

-1299 QKRGTSGS
+1299 QKRGTSGT
-1307 AYAWEYINGNW
+1307 AYVWELINGSW
-1318 WAFDENGYAKTGWL
+1318 WAFDENGYAKIGWL
-1332 WDETFGGWFYID
+1332 RDDTFGGWFYID
-1344 PERGMQTGWVLIDG
+1344 PERGMQTGWVRLG
-1358 VWYYFH
+1358 GAWYYFH
-1364 PVSDGRRG
+1364 QVSDGRKG
-1372 IMYAGQKT
+1372 IMYAGRKT

-1390 AWDGKG
+1390 AWMAKKNKSAGI
-1396 K
+1396 

>member
-30 NRKDAVMEGYAGG
+30 NRKDAVMEEYAGG

-55 GYSKGIAGTACSHE
+55 GYSEGIAGTACSHE

-90 PDEIIWDDETTPS
+90 PDEIIWDDEATPS
-103 DADRWEPEYC
+103 DADRWEPEDC
-113 PHICDEE
+113 PHMCEE
-120 SGCITKKLNCQHEH
+120 DSECITKKLNCRHEH

-149 EFVCEICGVDDDMKT
+149 EFECEICGVDDDMKT

-184 LPDAEE
+184 LPDVEK

-217 IDELDLSRYMEVAA
+217 IDELDLSHYMEVAA

-449 EVVHSLVNYDCAAR
+449 EVVNSLVNDDWAAR

-475 TSAAEGGKADAAVDS
+475 TSAAEGGKSDAAVDS
-490 NLTEVSTGSAE
+490 NLTEVGTGSAE

-506 KDTSRSFNASASN
+506 KDTDRSFNASASN
-519 TLIMAGENLTVTYSG
+519 TLVRAGENLTVTYSG
-534 AGTGKNEYVSAMLAD
+534 AGTGENEYVSAMLAD

-568 ASVEIP
+568 ASVAIP
-574 SDLTAGTYTL
+574 SDFTAGTYTL

-598 YASEFQDITLTVNG
+598 YASEFQDITLTVRG
-612 KVSEQFNLTPG
+612 KVSEQFDLTCG

-631 SAGIPGSTNNALP
+631 AMGIPGTVNDVLP
-644 DTSRHYV
+644 DKTMHYV
-651 PFTYVGSLNAY
+651 PFTFVGTVDAY
-662 VLKPASENVLTSSE
+662 VLNSSSSGVTGAADDASGTRDNR
-676 EASQATDKDA
+676 AQ
-686 KYGYTYKHSLFI
+686 YGYTYDHSLFI
-698 ADYTMTHTISWKI
+698 ADDIVTHIISWNA
-711 LNDNKLIFGTD
+711 LNSRSCIFGTT
-722 FQNNRVAYTLRAPS
+722 FQNNGVAYTLRATS
-736 AGNTYAYGDN
+736 AGSDSE
-746 GGSTPDNNEWDTIL
+746 GSNDGTPQSNEWDKIL
-760 KKANQSTQT
+760 DKN
-769 NVSDYIKN
+769 NGYIKN
-777 WEGIWSY
+777 WSGEYSW
-784 GQDTAN
+784 GQDTYSSHWSGRAARGCN
-790 TSAFRQ
+790 SARNWVSQ
-796 YRTIRGRMISAF
+796 AVSYSGLSV
-808 SCNMEHKAESLPK
+808 
-821 YGFRPILEILDA
+821 GFRPVLEILNPDA
-833 DTLGYD
+833 LGSD
-839 GLKTIVLDLND
+839 GLKNVVLDLN
-850 GKIGNT
+850 GGSIGAS
-856 TGTVNIVVKNS
+856 TGTVNIVVKNG
-867 ESFTAPESSGL
+867 ESFTAPASNGL
-878 SSPIGKTDTDF
+878 TRPAGNTDNYF
-889 CWQGSDGNSYIP
+889 WWQGSDGNSYVP

-915 WTPMTYT
+915 WTTLTYT
-922 VMLETNG
+922 VTLNANG
-929 GTIADGK
+929 GM
-936 DVISYT
+936 
-942 YGVGATLPTEND
+942 
-954 ITREGYTFEGWYA
+954 
-967 DSSFSGAPVTEI
+967 
-979 SSTDIGNKEFYA
+979 
-991 KWIANIYAVTLNTNG
+991 
-1006 GTIASGKDITSYTYG
+1006 IASGKEVTSYTYG
-1021 DGATLPTAN
+1021 EGATLPTAN

-1045 SSFSGAPVTEIS
+1045 SSFSGTPVMEISNTDIGNKEFYAKWGVNTYAVTLNANGGTIASGKNVTSYTYGEGVTLPTANDITREGYTFEGWYADSSFSGASVTEIS
-1057 STDMGNK
+1057 SADMGNK

-1073 TTPITPGDTV
+1073 TTPIIPGDTV

-1091 AGNNGY
+1091 ASNNGY

-1109 GEDVTAEPKIYTGY
+1109 GADVTAEPKIYTGY

-1130 GSVSMGT
+1130 GSVTRGT

-1157 VYTVTVENDGNG
+1157 VYNVIVENDGNG
-1169 SASAVPVSATMGEK
+1169 SASAAPASATMGEK
-1183 ITLTV
+1183 ITLTL

-1241 RDASSSAIRKDPIK
+1241 GDTSSAAIRKDPIR
-1255 GRISSDRGIL
+1255 GWTSSDRGII
-1265 TGAANSTA
+1265 TGAANSIA

-1283 DHGWW
+1283 AYGWW

-1299 QKRGTSGS
+1299 QKHGMSGI
-1307 AYAWEYINGNW
+1307 AYMWEYINGNW
-1318 WAFDENGYAKTGWL
+1318 WAFDENGYAKIGWL
-1332 WDETFGGWFYID
+1332 RDETFGGWFYID
-1344 PERGMQTGWVLIDG
+1344 PERGMQTGWVRLG
-1358 VWYYFH
+1358 GAWYYFH
-1364 PVSDGRRG
+1364 QVSDGRKG
-1372 IMYAGQKT
+1372 IMYAGRKT

-1390 AWDGKG
+1390 AWDGKE

>member
-30 NRKDAVMEGYAGG
+30 NRKDAVMEEYAGG

-55 GYSKGIAGTACSHE
+55 GYSEGIAGTDCSHE
-69 HTDDCYK
+69 HTDDCYT
-76 EVIDCT
+76 EVVKCT

-90 PDEIIWDDETTPS
+90 PDEIIWDDEATPS
-103 DADRWEPEYC
+103 DADRWEPEDC
-113 PHICDEE
+113 PHMCEE
-120 SGCITKKLNCQHEH
+120 DSECITKKLNCRHEH

-149 EFVCEICGVDDDMKT
+149 EFECEICGVDDDMKT

-184 LPDAEE
+184 LPDVEE

-217 IDELDLSRYMEVAA
+217 IDELDLSHYMEVAA

-266 PTEEEV
+266 PTEEEE
-272 DGQGSYYVPNSYIY
+272 DGKGSYYVPNSYIY
-286 FGINSE
+286 FGVNSG

-297 IKWRVLDANT
+297 IKWRVLDADM
-307 ANAGTT
+307 ANDGTT

-330 NSNYSKGNAY
+330 RYNESIDNAY
-340 QGSDAQTWCSS
+340 QGSAAQFWCGLFLS
-351 FVGNTSN
+351 NRLN
-358 FSTAEQAVMFG
+358 FSTVEQDAMLGLV
-369 VAKTDSGESGLYS
+369 KTDSAEDDLYS
-382 IPWGESR
+382 ISWGESS
-389 LTANDK
+389 LTATDK
-395 LFFLSVRELADY
+395 LFFLSVQELADY
-407 VGNYDNAP
+407 VGNYLATP
-415 GLAATNTAQSAG
+415 GMAATNTSLSASE
-427 VWWLRSPDS
+427 WWLRSP
-436 GIGYYTGTVYDDG
+436 YAYVRTAVGTVFKDG
-449 EVVHSLVNYDCAAR
+449 NVRYSSAQNYWAAR
-463 PAFNLNSDSILF
+463 PAFNLDLNAVLF
-475 TSAAEGGKADAAVDS
+475 TSAAEGGKSDVLVDS
-490 NLTEVSTGSAE
+490 NLTEVGTGSTE

-506 KDTSRSFNASASN
+506 KDTSRSFSASASS
-519 TLIMAGENLTVTYSG
+519 TLVRVGENLTVTYSG

-574 SDLTAGTYTL
+574 SDLTTGTYTL

-598 YASEFQDITLTVNG
+598 YASEFQDITLTVKG

-623 TTYWFDLS
+623 TTYLFDLS
-631 SAGIPGSTNNALP
+631 AMDIPGTVNDDLP
-644 DTSRHYV
+644 DKTMHYV
-651 PFTYVGSLNAY
+651 PFTYVGTVDAY
-662 VLKPASENVLTSSE
+662 VLNSSSSGENGAADDASGTIDSS
-676 EASQATDKDA
+676 AQ
-686 KYGYTYKHSLFI
+686 YGYTYDHSLFI
-698 ADYTMTHTISWKI
+698 ADNVVTHAVSWEA
-711 LNDNKLIFGTD
+711 LNSKNIIFGTT
-722 FQNNRVAYTLRAPS
+722 FQNNGVGYTLRAPS
-736 AGNTYAYGDN
+736 V
-746 GGSTPDNNEWDTIL
+746 GSSAADSKGVTPQSNEWDKIL
-760 KKANQSTQT
+760 DKDNG
-769 NVSDYIKN
+769 YIKN
-777 WEGIWSY
+777 WSGICSW
-784 GQDTAN
+784 GQDSCMIVDRAV
-790 TSAFRQ
+790 
-796 YRTIRGRMISAF
+796 RGYYSGHFWTYYEATYPYPIS
-808 SCNMEHKAESLPK
+808 
-821 YGFRPILEILDA
+821 GFRPVLEALNP
-833 DTLGYD
+833 DTLGSD
-839 GLKTIVLDLND
+839 GLKTVALDLN
-850 GKIGNT
+850 GGSIGDA
-856 TGTVNIVVKNS
+856 TGTGNIVVKNG

-942 YGVGATLPTEND
+942 YGE
-954 ITREGYTFEGWYA
+954 
-967 DSSFSGAPVTEI
+967 
-979 SSTDIGNKEFYA
+979 
-991 KWIANIYAVTLNTNG
+991 
-1006 GTIASGKDITSYTYG
+1006 
-1021 DGATLPTAN
+1021 GATLPTAN
-1030 DMTREGYTFEGWYAD
+1030 DMTREGYTFDGWYAD
-1045 SSFSGAPVTEIS
+1045 SSFSGAPVMEISNTDIGNKEFYAKWNANIYAVTLNPNAGTIASGKDITSYTYGNGATLPTSNDMTREGYTFEGWYADSLFSGAPVTEIN

-1073 TTPITPGDTV
+1073 TTPIIPGDTV

-1097 TLEETEYLGGKI
+1097 MLEETEKLGDKI
-1109 GEDVTAEPKIYTGY
+1109 GANVTAEPKIYTGY
-1123 TYNPDAV
+1123 TYNPDVA
-1130 GSVSMGT
+1130 GSVTSGT

-1157 VYTVTVENDGNG
+1157 VYNVTVENDGNG
-1169 SASAVPVSATMGEK
+1169 SASAAPASATMGGK

-1241 RDASSSAIRKDPIK
+1241 RDASSSAIRKDPVR
-1255 GRISSDRGIL
+1255 GWTSSDRGII
-1265 TGAANSTA
+1265 TGAANSMA

-1283 DHGWW
+1283 AYGWW

-1299 QKRGTSGS
+1299 QKHGMSGI
-1307 AYAWEYINGNW
+1307 AYMWEYINGNW
-1318 WAFDENGYAKTGWL
+1318 WAFDENGYAKIGWL
-1332 WDETFGGWFYID
+1332 RDETFGGWFYID
-1344 PERGMQTGWVLIDG
+1344 PERGMQTGWVRLG
-1358 VWYYFH
+1358 GAWYYFH
-1364 PVSDGRRG
+1364 QVSDGRKG
-1372 IMYAGQKT
+1372 IMYAGRKT

-1390 AWDGKG
+1390 AWDGKE

>member
-1 MKKRLNRMLST
+1 M
-12 LLICSMVM
+12 
-20 TLMPTTVFAT
+20 
-30 NRKDAVMEGYAGG
+30 
-43 LCEHHPE
+43 
-50 HDDEC
+50 
-55 GYSKGIAGTACSHE
+55 
-69 HTDDCYK
+69 
-76 EVIDCT
+76 
-82 HRHDEDCY
+82 
-90 PDEIIWDDETTPS
+90 
-103 DADRWEPEYC
+103 
-113 PHICDEE
+113 
-120 SGCITKKLNCQHEH
+120 
-134 DDECGYSPAT
+134 
-144 RGTPC
+144 
-149 EFVCEICGVDDDMKT
+149 
-164 ATPSN
+164 
-169 AKAVTVAGVQAMIDA
+169 
-184 LPDAEE
+184 
-190 VRKGNAEKVKAQ
+190 
-202 LDAIDDAKAELSDEE
+202 
-217 IDELDLSRYMEVAA
+217 
-231 ALEQLLYGVATQ
+231 
-243 SNAVMLADYDGPAI
+243 
-257 QLGTGGISG
+257 
-266 PTEEEV
+266 
-272 DGQGSYYVPNSYIY
+272 
-286 FGINSE
+286 
-292 NSSTP
+292 
-297 IKWRVLDANT
+297 
-307 ANAGTT
+307 
-313 SGMFL
+313 
-318 LSEYLLASDVQF
+318 
-330 NSNYSKGNAY
+330 
-340 QGSDAQTWCSS
+340 
-351 FVGNTSN
+351 
-358 FSTAEQAVMFG
+358 
-369 VAKTDSGESGLYS
+369 
-382 IPWGESR
+382 
-389 LTANDK
+389 
-395 LFFLSVRELADY
+395 
-407 VGNYDNAP
+407 
-415 GLAATNTAQSAG
+415 
-427 VWWLRSPDS
+427 
-436 GIGYYTGTVYDDG
+436 
-449 EVVHSLVNYDCAAR
+449 
-463 PAFNLNSDSILF
+463 
-475 TSAAEGGKADAAVDS
+475 
-490 NLTEVSTGSAE
+490 
-501 WKLTL
+501 
-506 KDTSRSFNASASN
+506 
-519 TLIMAGENLTVTYSG
+519 
-534 AGTGKNEYVSAMLAD
+534 
-549 NSGNI
+549 
-554 LYYGR
+554 
-559 IAQNSANGT
+559 
-568 ASVEIP
+568 
-574 SDLTAGTYTL
+574 
-584 KVFSEQYNGDYKTD
+584 FSEQYNGDYKTD

-698 ADYTMTHTISWKI
+698 ADYNVTHGISWKI

-736 AGNTYAYGDN
+736 AGHTYAYGDN

-796 YRTIRGRMISAF
+796 YRTIRGRIISAF

-850 GKIGNT
+850 GKIGDT

-901 GADVPAGVTSLTAQ
+901 GAEVPAGVTSLTAQ

-942 YGVGATLPTEND
+942 YGAGATLPTEND

-967 DSSFSGAPVTEI
+967 DSSFSGTPVTEI
-979 SSTDIGNKEFYA
+979 SSD
-991 KWIANIYAVTLNTNG
+991 
-1006 GTIASGKDITSYTYG
+1006 
-1021 DGATLPTAN
+1021 
-1030 DMTREGYTFEGWYAD
+1030 
-1045 SSFSGAPVTEIS
+1045 
-1057 STDMGNK
+1057 DMGNK
-1064 EFYAKWTRN
+1064 EFYAKWMRN
-1073 TTPITPGDTV
+1073 TTPIIPGDTV
-1083 NYIVEHYK
+1083 NYVVEHYK
-1091 AGNNGY
+1091 ASDNGY
-1097 TLEETEYLGGKI
+1097 TLEETEKLGDKI
-1109 GEDVTAEPKIYTGY
+1109 GSNVTAEPKIYTGY

-1130 GSVSMGT
+1130 GSVTRAT

-1194 RFKEWQIVS
+1194 RFQKWQIVS
-1203 GNVTISDDTFT
+1203 GDVTISDDTFT
-1214 MPAGNVTVKALF
+1214 MPAGNVVVKAVF
-1226 ERKSSSGSG
+1226 ERKSSDG
-1235 GDSSSD
+1235 GGRDSSSD
-1241 RDASSSAIRKDPIK
+1241 RDTSSSTIRNDPIK
-1255 GRISSDRGIL
+1255 GRISSDRGII

-1273 NDGYSHWMQD
+1273 NDGYSHWMQNE
-1283 DHGWW
+1283 HGWW

-1299 QKRGTSGS
+1299 RKHGTSGS
-1307 AYAWEYINGNW
+1307 AYAWEYINGSW

-1332 WDETFGGWFYID
+1332 RDEAFGGWFYMD

-1380 PDGYYVDENG
+1380 PDGYYVDEKG
-1390 AWDGKG
+1390 AWDGKE

>member
-20 TLMPTTVFAT
+20 TMMPTTVFAT
-30 NRKDAVMEGYAGG
+30 NRKDAVMEEYAGG

-50 HDDEC
+50 HDEEC
-55 GYSKGIAGTACSHE
+55 GYSEGIAGTACSHE
-69 HTDDCYK
+69 HTDDCYR

-90 PDEIIWDDETTPS
+90 PDESFWDDEATPS
-103 DADRWEPEYC
+103 DADRLEPEYC
-113 PHICDEE
+113 SHICDEE
-120 SGCITKKLNCQHEH
+120 SGCVTKKLKCQHEH
-134 DDECGYSPAT
+134 DDECGYSPTT
-144 RGTPC
+144 RGTSC
-149 EFVCEICGVDDDMKT
+149 EFVCEICGVEDNMEM

-169 AKAVTVAGVQAMIDA
+169 AKAVTVASVQAMIDA
-184 LPDAEE
+184 LPDAEK
-190 VRKGNAEKVKAQ
+190 VRKDNAEEVKAQ
-202 LDAIDDAKAELSDEE
+202 LEAIDDAKAELSDEE
-217 IDELDLSRYMEVAA
+217 IDELDISRYMEVAA
-231 ALEQLLYGVATQ
+231 ALEQLLYGVATPY
-243 SNAVMLADYDGPAI
+243 NAVMLADYDGPAI

-266 PTEEEV
+266 PTEEEE
-272 DGQGSYYVPNSYIY
+272 DGKGSYYAPNSYIY
-286 FGINSE
+286 FGVNSG

-297 IKWRVLDANT
+297 IKWRVLDADT
-307 ANAGTT
+307 ANDGTT

-330 NSNYSKGNAY
+330 RYNESIDNAY
-340 QGSDAQTWCSS
+340 QGSAAQFWCGLFLS
-351 FVGNTSN
+351 NRLN
-358 FSTAEQAVMFG
+358 FSTVEQDAMLGLV
-369 VAKTDSGESGLYS
+369 KTDSAEDDLYS
-382 IPWGESR
+382 ISWGESS
-389 LTANDK
+389 LTATDK
-395 LFFLSVRELADY
+395 LFFLSVQELADY
-407 VGNYDNAP
+407 VGNYLATP
-415 GLAATNTAQSAG
+415 GMAATNTSLSASE
-427 VWWLRSPDS
+427 WWLRSP
-436 GIGYYTGTVYDDG
+436 YAYVRTAVGTVFKDG
-449 EVVHSLVNYDCAAR
+449 NVRYSSAQNYWAAR
-463 PAFNLNSDSILF
+463 PAFNLDLNAVLF
-475 TSAAEGGKADAAVDS
+475 TSAAEGGKSDVLVDS
-490 NLTEVSTGSAE
+490 NLTEVGTGSTE

-506 KDTSRSFNASASN
+506 RDTSRSFNASASN
-519 TLIMAGENLTVTYSG
+519 TLVRVGENLTVTYSG

-549 NSGNI
+549 SNGNI

-598 YASEFQDITLTVNG
+598 YASRFQDITLTVNG

-698 ADYTMTHTISWKI
+698 ADYNVTHGISWKI

-736 AGNTYAYGDN
+736 AGHTYAYGDN

-796 YRTIRGRMISAF
+796 YRTIRGRIISAF

-850 GKIGNT
+850 GKIGDT

-901 GADVPAGVTSLTAQ
+901 GAEVPAGVTSLTAQ

-942 YGVGATLPTEND
+942 YGAGATLPTEND

-967 DSSFSGAPVTEI
+967 DSSFSGTPVTEI
-979 SSTDIGNKEFYA
+979 SSD
-991 KWIANIYAVTLNTNG
+991 
-1006 GTIASGKDITSYTYG
+1006 
-1021 DGATLPTAN
+1021 
-1030 DMTREGYTFEGWYAD
+1030 
-1045 SSFSGAPVTEIS
+1045 
-1057 STDMGNK
+1057 DMGNK
-1064 EFYAKWTRN
+1064 EFYAKWMRN
-1073 TTPITPGDTV
+1073 TTPIIPGDTV
-1083 NYIVEHYK
+1083 NYVVEHYK
-1091 AGNNGY
+1091 ASDNGY
-1097 TLEETEYLGGKI
+1097 TLEETEKLGDKI
-1109 GEDVTAEPKIYTGY
+1109 GSNVTAEPKIYTGY

-1130 GSVSMGT
+1130 GSVTRAT

-1194 RFKEWQIVS
+1194 RFQEWQIVS
-1203 GNVTISDDTFT
+1203 GDVTISDDTFT
-1214 MPAGNVTVKALF
+1214 MPAGNVVVKAVF
-1226 ERKSSSGSG
+1226 ERKSSDG
-1235 GDSSSD
+1235 GGRDSSSD
-1241 RDASSSAIRKDPIK
+1241 RDTSSSTIRKDPIK
-1255 GRISSDRGIL
+1255 GRISSDRGII
-1265 TGAANSTA
+1265 TGAANSTV
-1273 NDGYSHWMQD
+1273 NDGYSHWMQNE
-1283 DHGWW
+1283 HGWW

-1299 QKRGTSGS
+1299 RKHGTSGS
-1307 AYAWEYINGNW
+1307 AYAWEYINGSW

-1332 WDETFGGWFYID
+1332 RDEAFGGWFYMD

-1380 PDGYYVDENG
+1380 PDGYYVDEKG
-1390 AWDGKG
+1390 AWDGKE

>member
-20 TLMPTTVFAT
+20 TMMPTTVFAT
-30 NRKDAVMEGYAGG
+30 NRKDAVMEEYAGG

-50 HDDEC
+50 HDEEC
-55 GYSKGIAGTACSHE
+55 GYSEGIAGTACSHE
-69 HTDDCYK
+69 HTDDCYR

-90 PDEIIWDDETTPS
+90 PDESIWDDEATPS
-103 DADRWEPEYC
+103 DADRLEPEYC
-113 PHICDEE
+113 SHICDEE
-120 SGCITKKLNCQHEH
+120 SGCVTKKLKCQHEH
-134 DDECGYSPAT
+134 DDECGYSPTT
-144 RGTPC
+144 RGTSC
-149 EFVCEICGVDDDMKT
+149 EFVCEICGVEDNMEM

-169 AKAVTVAGVQAMIDA
+169 AKAVTVASVQAMIDA
-184 LPDAEE
+184 LPDAEK
-190 VRKGNAEKVKAQ
+190 VRKDNAEEVKAQ
-202 LDAIDDAKAELSDEE
+202 LEAIDDAKAELSDEE
-217 IDELDLSRYMEVAA
+217 IDELDISRYMEVAA
-231 ALEQLLYGVATQ
+231 ALEQLLYGVATPY
-243 SNAVMLADYDGPAI
+243 NAVMLADYDGPAI

-266 PTEEEV
+266 PTEEEE
-272 DGQGSYYVPNSYIY
+272 DGKGSYYAPNSYIY
-286 FGINSE
+286 FGVNSG

-297 IKWRVLDANT
+297 IKWRVLDADT
-307 ANAGTT
+307 ANDGTT

-330 NSNYSKGNAY
+330 RYNESIDNAY
-340 QGSDAQTWCSS
+340 QGSAAQSWCGLFLS
-351 FVGNTSN
+351 NRLN
-358 FSTAEQAVMFG
+358 FSTVEQDAMLGLV
-369 VAKTDSGESGLYS
+369 KTDSAEDDLYS
-382 IPWGESR
+382 ISWGESS
-389 LTANDK
+389 LTATDK
-395 LFFLSVRELADY
+395 LFFLSVQELADY
-407 VGNYDNAP
+407 VGNYLATP
-415 GLAATNTAQSAG
+415 GMAATNTSLSASE
-427 VWWLRSPDS
+427 WWLRSP
-436 GIGYYTGTVYDDG
+436 YAYVRTAVGTVFKDG
-449 EVVHSLVNYDCAAR
+449 NVRYSSAQNYWAAR
-463 PAFNLNSDSILF
+463 PAFNLDLNAVLF
-475 TSAAEGGKADAAVDS
+475 TSAAEGGKSDVLIDS
-490 NLTEVSTGSAE
+490 NLTEVGTGSAE

-506 KDTSRSFNASASN
+506 RDTSRSFNASASN
-519 TLIMAGENLTVTYSG
+519 TLVRVGENLTVTYSG
-534 AGTGKNEYVSAMLAD
+534 AGTGEKEYVSAMLAD

-698 ADYTMTHTISWKI
+698 ADYNVTHGISWKI

-736 AGNTYAYGDN
+736 AGHTYAYGDN

-796 YRTIRGRMISAF
+796 YRTIRGRIISAF

-850 GKIGNT
+850 GKIGDT

-901 GADVPAGVTSLTAQ
+901 GAEVPAGVTSLTAQ

-942 YGVGATLPTEND
+942 YGAGATLPTEND

-967 DSSFSGAPVTEI
+967 DSSFSGTPVTEI
-979 SSTDIGNKEFYA
+979 SSD
-991 KWIANIYAVTLNTNG
+991 
-1006 GTIASGKDITSYTYG
+1006 
-1021 DGATLPTAN
+1021 
-1030 DMTREGYTFEGWYAD
+1030 
-1045 SSFSGAPVTEIS
+1045 
-1057 STDMGNK
+1057 DMGNK
-1064 EFYAKWTRN
+1064 EFYAKWMRN
-1073 TTPITPGDTV
+1073 TTPIIPGDTV
-1083 NYIVEHYK
+1083 NYVVEHYK
-1091 AGNNGY
+1091 ASDNGY
-1097 TLEETEYLGGKI
+1097 TLEETEKLGDKI
-1109 GEDVTAEPKIYTGY
+1109 GSNVTAEPKIYTGY

-1169 SASAVPVSATMGEK
+1169 SASAAPVSATMGEK

-1203 GNVTISDDTFT
+1203 GDVTISDDTFT
-1214 MPAGNVTVKALF
+1214 MPAGNVVVKAVF
-1226 ERKSSSGSG
+1226 ERKSSDG
-1235 GDSSSD
+1235 GGRDSSSD
-1241 RDASSSAIRKDPIK
+1241 RDTSSSAIRKDPIK
-1255 GRISSDRGIL
+1255 GRISSDRGII

-1273 NDGYSHWMQD
+1273 NDGYSHWMQNE
-1283 DHGWW
+1283 HGWW

-1299 QKRGTSGS
+1299 RKHGMSGS
-1307 AYAWEYINGNW
+1307 AYAWELINGNW
-1318 WAFDENGYAKTGWL
+1318 WAFDEHGYAKTGWL
-1332 WDETFGGWFYID
+1332 RDEAFGGWFYMD

-1380 PDGYYVDENG
+1380 PDGYYVDEKG
-1390 AWDGKG
+1390 AWDGKE

>member
-20 TLMPTTVFAT
+20 TMMPTTVFAT
-30 NRKDAVMEGYAGG
+30 NRKDAVMEEYAGG

-50 HDDEC
+50 HDEEC
-55 GYSKGIAGTACSHE
+55 GYSEGIAGTACSHE
-69 HTDDCYK
+69 HTDDCYR

-90 PDEIIWDDETTPS
+90 PGESIWDDEATPS
-103 DADRWEPEYC
+103 DADRLEPEYC
-113 PHICDEE
+113 SHICDEE
-120 SGCITKKLNCQHEH
+120 SGCVTKKLKCQHEH
-134 DDECGYSPAT
+134 DDECGYSSTT
-144 RGTPC
+144 RGTSC
-149 EFVCEICGVDDDMKT
+149 EFVCEICGVEDNMEM

-169 AKAVTVAGVQAMIDA
+169 AKAVTVASVQAMIDA
-184 LPDAEE
+184 LPDAEK
-190 VRKGNAEKVKAQ
+190 VRKDNAEEVKAQ

-217 IDELDLSRYMEVAA
+217 IDELDLSHYMEVAA

-266 PTEEEV
+266 PTEEEE
-272 DGQGSYYVPNSYIY
+272 DGKGSYYVPNSYIY
-286 FGINSE
+286 FGVNSG

-297 IKWRVLDANT
+297 IKWRVLDADT
-307 ANAGTT
+307 ANDGTT

-330 NSNYSKGNAY
+330 RYNESIDNAY
-340 QGSDAQTWCSS
+340 QGSAAQFWCGLFLS
-351 FVGNTSN
+351 NRLN
-358 FSTAEQAVMFG
+358 FSTVEQDAMLGLV
-369 VAKTDSGESGLYS
+369 KTDSAEDDLYS
-382 IPWGESR
+382 ISWGESS
-389 LTANDK
+389 LTATDK
-395 LFFLSVRELADY
+395 LFFLSVQELADY
-407 VGNYDNAP
+407 VGNYLATP
-415 GLAATNTAQSAG
+415 GMAATNTSLSASE
-427 VWWLRSPDS
+427 WWLRSP
-436 GIGYYTGTVYDDG
+436 YAYVRTAVGTVFKDG
-449 EVVHSLVNYDCAAR
+449 NVRYSSAQNYWAAR
-463 PAFNLNSDSILF
+463 PAFNLDLNAVLF
-475 TSAAEGGKADAAVDS
+475 TSAAEGGKSDVLVDS
-490 NLTEVSTGSAE
+490 NLTEVGTGSTE

-519 TLIMAGENLTVTYSG
+519 TLVRVGENLTVTYSG
-534 AGTGKNEYVSAMLAD
+534 AGTGEKEYVSAMLAD

-698 ADYTMTHTISWKI
+698 ADYNVTHGISWKI

-736 AGNTYAYGDN
+736 AGHTYAYGDN

-796 YRTIRGRMISAF
+796 YRTIRGRIISAF

-850 GKIGNT
+850 GKIGDT

-942 YGVGATLPTEND
+942 YGAGATLPTEND

-967 DSSFSGAPVTEI
+967 DSSFSGTPVTEI
-979 SSTDIGNKEFYA
+979 SSD
-991 KWIANIYAVTLNTNG
+991 
-1006 GTIASGKDITSYTYG
+1006 
-1021 DGATLPTAN
+1021 
-1030 DMTREGYTFEGWYAD
+1030 
-1045 SSFSGAPVTEIS
+1045 
-1057 STDMGNK
+1057 DMGNK
-1064 EFYAKWTRN
+1064 EFYAKWMRN
-1073 TTPITPGDTV
+1073 TTPIIPGDTV
-1083 NYIVEHYK
+1083 NYVVEHYK
-1091 AGNNGY
+1091 ASDNGY
-1097 TLEETEYLGGKI
+1097 TLEETEKLGDKI
-1109 GEDVTAEPKIYTGY
+1109 GSNVTAEPKIYTGY

-1169 SASAVPVSATMGEK
+1169 SASAAPVSATMGEK

-1203 GNVTISDDTFT
+1203 GDVTISDDTFT
-1214 MPAGNVTVKALF
+1214 MPAGNVVVKAVF
-1226 ERKSSSGSG
+1226 ERKSSDG
-1235 GDSSSD
+1235 GGRDSSSD
-1241 RDASSSAIRKDPIK
+1241 RDTSSSAIRKDPIK
-1255 GRISSDRGIL
+1255 GRISSDRGII

-1273 NDGYSHWMQD
+1273 NDGYSHWMQNE
-1283 DHGWW
+1283 HGWW

-1299 QKRGTSGS
+1299 RKHGTSGS
-1307 AYAWEYINGNW
+1307 AYAWEYINGSW

-1332 WDETFGGWFYID
+1332 RDEAFGGWFYMD

-1380 PDGYYVDENG
+1380 PDGYYVDEKG
-1390 AWDGKG
+1390 AWDGKE

>member
-20 TLMPTTVFAT
+20 TMMPTTVFAT
-30 NRKDAVMEGYAGG
+30 NRKDAVMEEYAGG

-50 HDDEC
+50 HDEEC
-55 GYSKGIAGTACSHE
+55 GYSEGIAGTACSHE
-69 HTDDCYK
+69 HTDDCYR
-76 EVIDCT
+76 EVIKCT

-90 PDEIIWDDETTPS
+90 PDEIIWDDEATPS
-103 DADRWEPEYC
+103 DADRWEPEDC
-113 PHICDEE
+113 PHMCEE
-120 SGCITKKLNCQHEH
+120 DSECITKKLNCRHEH

-149 EFVCEICGVDDDMKT
+149 EFECEICGVDDDMKT

-184 LPDAEE
+184 LPDVEE

-217 IDELDLSRYMEVAA
+217 IDELDLSHYMEVAA

-266 PTEEEV
+266 PTEEEE
-272 DGQGSYYVPNSYIY
+272 DGKGSYYAPNSYIY
-286 FGINSE
+286 FGVNSG

-297 IKWRVLDANT
+297 IKWRVLDADT
-307 ANAGTT
+307 ANDGTT

-318 LSEYLLASDVQF
+318 LSEYLLASDVHF
-330 NSNYSKGNAY
+330 RYNESIDNAY
-340 QGSDAQTWCSS
+340 QGSAAQFWCGLFLS
-351 FVGNTSN
+351 NRLN
-358 FSTAEQAVMFG
+358 FSTVEQDAMLGLV
-369 VAKTDSGESGLYS
+369 KTDSAEDDLYS
-382 IPWGESR
+382 ISWGESS
-389 LTANDK
+389 LTATDK
-395 LFFLSVRELADY
+395 LFFLSVQELADY
-407 VGNYDNAP
+407 VGNYLATP
-415 GLAATNTAQSAG
+415 GMAATNTSLSASE
-427 VWWLRSPDS
+427 WWLRSP
-436 GIGYYTGTVYDDG
+436 YAYVRTAVGTVFKDG
-449 EVVHSLVNYDCAAR
+449 NVRYSSAQNYWAAR
-463 PAFNLNSDSILF
+463 PAFNLDLNAVLF
-475 TSAAEGGKADAAVDS
+475 TSAAEGGKSDVLVDS
-490 NLTEVSTGSAE
+490 NLTEVGTGSTE

-519 TLIMAGENLTVTYSG
+519 TLVRVGENLTVTYSG
-534 AGTGKNEYVSAMLAD
+534 AGTGEKEYVSAMLAD

-662 VLKPASENVLTSSE
+662 VLKPAFENVLTSSE

-698 ADYTMTHTISWKI
+698 ADYNVTHGISWKI

-736 AGNTYAYGDN
+736 AGHTYAYGDN

-796 YRTIRGRMISAF
+796 YRTIRGRIISAF

-850 GKIGNT
+850 GKIGDT

-901 GADVPAGVTSLTAQ
+901 GAEVPAGVTSLTAQ

-942 YGVGATLPTEND
+942 YGAGATLPTEND

-967 DSSFSGAPVTEI
+967 DSSFSGTPVTEI
-979 SSTDIGNKEFYA
+979 SSD
-991 KWIANIYAVTLNTNG
+991 
-1006 GTIASGKDITSYTYG
+1006 
-1021 DGATLPTAN
+1021 
-1030 DMTREGYTFEGWYAD
+1030 
-1045 SSFSGAPVTEIS
+1045 
-1057 STDMGNK
+1057 DMGNK
-1064 EFYAKWTRN
+1064 EFYAKWMRN
-1073 TTPITPGDTV
+1073 TTPIIPGDTV
-1083 NYIVEHYK
+1083 NYVVEHYK
-1091 AGNNGY
+1091 ASDNGY
-1097 TLEETEYLGGKI
+1097 TLEETEKLGDKI
-1109 GEDVTAEPKIYTGY
+1109 GSNVTAEPKIYTGY

-1169 SASAVPVSATMGEK
+1169 SASAAPVSATMGEK

-1203 GNVTISDDTFT
+1203 GDVTISGDVFT
-1214 MPAGNVTVKALF
+1214 MPAGNVVVKAVF
-1226 ERKSSSGSG
+1226 ERKSSDG
-1235 GDSSSD
+1235 GGRDSSSD
-1241 RDASSSAIRKDPIK
+1241 RDTSSSAIRKDPIR
-1255 GRISSDRGIL
+1255 GWTSSDRGII

-1273 NDGYSHWMQD
+1273 NDGYSHWMQNE
-1283 DHGWW
+1283 HGWW

-1299 QKRGTSGS
+1299 RKHGMSGS
-1307 AYAWEYINGNW
+1307 AYAWELINGNW

-1332 WDETFGGWFYID
+1332 RDEAFGGWFYMD

-1380 PDGYYVDENG
+1380 PDGYYVDEKG
-1390 AWDGKG
+1390 AWDGKE

>member
-20 TLMPTTVFAT
+20 TMMPTTVFAT
-30 NRKDAVMEGYAGG
+30 NRKDAVMEEYAGG

-50 HDDEC
+50 HDEEC
-55 GYSKGIAGTACSHE
+55 GYSEGIAGTACSHE
-69 HTDDCYK
+69 HTDDCYR

-90 PDEIIWDDETTPS
+90 PDESIWDDEATPS
-103 DADRWEPEYC
+103 DADRLEPEYC
-113 PHICDEE
+113 SHICDEE
-120 SGCITKKLNCQHEH
+120 SGCVTKKLKCQHEH
-134 DDECGYSPAT
+134 DDECGYSPTT
-144 RGTPC
+144 RGTSC
-149 EFVCEICGVDDDMKT
+149 EFVCEICGVEDNMEM

-169 AKAVTVAGVQAMIDA
+169 AKAVTVASVQAMIDA
-184 LPDAEE
+184 LPDAEK
-190 VRKGNAEKVKAQ
+190 VRKDNAEEVKAQ
-202 LDAIDDAKAELSDEE
+202 LEAIDDAKAELSDEE
-217 IDELDLSRYMEVAA
+217 IDELDISRYMEVAA
-231 ALEQLLYGVATQ
+231 ALEQLLYGVATPY
-243 SNAVMLADYDGPAI
+243 NAVMLADYDGPAI

-266 PTEEEV
+266 PTEEEE
-272 DGQGSYYVPNSYIY
+272 DGKGSYYAPNSYIY
-286 FGINSE
+286 FGVNSG

-297 IKWRVLDANT
+297 IKWRVLDADT
-307 ANAGTT
+307 ANDGTT

-330 NSNYSKGNAY
+330 RYNESIDNAY
-340 QGSDAQTWCSS
+340 QGSAAQFWCGLFLS
-351 FVGNTSN
+351 NRLN
-358 FSTAEQAVMFG
+358 FSTVEQDAMLGLV
-369 VAKTDSGESGLYS
+369 KTDSAEDDLYS
-382 IPWGESR
+382 ISWGESS
-389 LTANDK
+389 LTATDK
-395 LFFLSVRELADY
+395 LFFLSVQELADY
-407 VGNYDNAP
+407 VGNYLATP
-415 GLAATNTAQSAG
+415 GMAATNTSLSASE
-427 VWWLRSPDS
+427 WWLRSP
-436 GIGYYTGTVYDDG
+436 YAYVRTAVGTVFKDG
-449 EVVHSLVNYDCAAR
+449 NVRYSSAQNYWAAR
-463 PAFNLNSDSILF
+463 PAFNLDLNAVLF
-475 TSAAEGGKADAAVDS
+475 TSAAEGGKSDVLVDS
-490 NLTEVSTGSAE
+490 NLTEVGTGSTE

-506 KDTSRSFNASASN
+506 RDTSRSFNASASN
-519 TLIMAGENLTVTYSG
+519 TLVRVGENLTVTYSG
-534 AGTGKNEYVSAMLAD
+534 AGTGEKEYVSAMLAD

-698 ADYTMTHTISWKI
+698 ADYNVTHGISWKI

-736 AGNTYAYGDN
+736 AGHTYAYGDN

-796 YRTIRGRMISAF
+796 YRTIRGRIISAF

-850 GKIGNT
+850 GKIGDT

-901 GADVPAGVTSLTAQ
+901 GAEVPAGVTSLTAQ

-942 YGVGATLPTEND
+942 YGAGATLPTEND

-967 DSSFSGAPVTEI
+967 DSSFSGTPVTEI
-979 SSTDIGNKEFYA
+979 SSD
-991 KWIANIYAVTLNTNG
+991 
-1006 GTIASGKDITSYTYG
+1006 
-1021 DGATLPTAN
+1021 
-1030 DMTREGYTFEGWYAD
+1030 
-1045 SSFSGAPVTEIS
+1045 
-1057 STDMGNK
+1057 DMGNK
-1064 EFYAKWTRN
+1064 EFYAKWMRN
-1073 TTPITPGDTV
+1073 TTPIIPGDTV
-1083 NYIVEHYK
+1083 NYVVEHYK
-1091 AGNNGY
+1091 ASDNGY
-1097 TLEETEYLGGKI
+1097 TLEETEKLGDKI
-1109 GEDVTAEPKIYTGY
+1109 GSNVTAEPKIYTGY

-1169 SASAVPVSATMGEK
+1169 SASAAPVSATMGEK

-1203 GNVTISDDTFT
+1203 GDVTISGDVFT
-1214 MPAGNVTVKALF
+1214 MPAGNVVVKAVF
-1226 ERKSSSGSG
+1226 ERKSSDG
-1235 GDSSSD
+1235 GGRDSSSD
-1241 RDASSSAIRKDPIK
+1241 RDTSSSAIRNDPIR
-1255 GRISSDRGIL
+1255 GWTSSDRGII

-1273 NDGYSHWMQD
+1273 NDGYSHWMQNE
-1283 DHGWW
+1283 HGWW

-1299 QKRGTSGS
+1299 RKHGMSGS
-1307 AYAWEYINGNW
+1307 AYAWELINGNW

-1332 WDETFGGWFYID
+1332 RDEAFGGWFYMD

-1380 PDGYYVDENG
+1380 PDGYYVDEKG
-1390 AWDGKG
+1390 AWDGKE

>member
-20 TLMPTTVFAT
+20 TMMPTTVFAT
-30 NRKDAVMEGYAGG
+30 NRKDAVMEEYAGG

-50 HDDEC
+50 HDEEC
-55 GYSKGIAGTACSHE
+55 GYSEGIAGTACSHE
-69 HTDDCYK
+69 HTDDCYR
-76 EVIDCT
+76 EVIKCT

-90 PDEIIWDDETTPS
+90 PDEIIWDDEATPS
-103 DADRWEPEYC
+103 DADRWKPEDC
-113 PHICDEE
+113 PHMCEE
-120 SGCITKKLNCQHEH
+120 DSECITKKLNCRHEH

-149 EFVCEICGVDDDMKT
+149 EFECEICGVDDDMKT

-184 LPDAEE
+184 LPDVEE

-217 IDELDLSRYMEVAA
+217 IDELDLSHYMEVAA

-266 PTEEEV
+266 PTEEEE
-272 DGQGSYYVPNSYIY
+272 DGKGSYYVPNSYIY
-286 FGINSE
+286 FGVNSG

-297 IKWRVLDANT
+297 IKWRVLDADM
-307 ANAGTT
+307 ANDGTT

-330 NSNYSKGNAY
+330 NSNVSKGNAY

-351 FVGNTSN
+351 FAGNISN

-369 VAKTDSGESGLYS
+369 VAKIDSAESSLYDY
-382 IPWGESR
+382 PWRESS

-407 VGNYDNAP
+407 VGNYIVAP
-415 GLAATNTAQSAG
+415 GLVATDTAQRRG
-427 VWWLRSPDS
+427 VWWLRSPSARYNEDA
-436 GIGYYTGTVYDDG
+436 GTVPAVG
-449 EVVHSLVNYDCAAR
+449 LVRPNLMDSVWAAR
-463 PAFNLNSDSILF
+463 PAFNLNLNAVLF
-475 TSAAEGGKADAAVDS
+475 SSAADGGKTDAEIDS
-490 NLTEVSTGSAE
+490 NLTEVGTGSAE

-506 KDTSRSFNASASN
+506 RDTSRSFNASASN
-519 TLIMAGENLTVTYSG
+519 TLVRVGENLTVTYSG
-534 AGTGKNEYVSAMLAD
+534 AGTGEKEYVSAMLAD

-698 ADYTMTHTISWKI
+698 ADYNVTHGISWKI

-736 AGNTYAYGDN
+736 AGHTYAYGDN

-796 YRTIRGRMISAF
+796 YRTIRGRIISAF

-850 GKIGNT
+850 GKIGDT

-901 GADVPAGVTSLTAQ
+901 GAEVPAGVTSLTAQ

-942 YGVGATLPTEND
+942 YGAGATLPTEND

-967 DSSFSGAPVTEI
+967 DSSFSGTPVTEI
-979 SSTDIGNKEFYA
+979 SSD
-991 KWIANIYAVTLNTNG
+991 
-1006 GTIASGKDITSYTYG
+1006 
-1021 DGATLPTAN
+1021 
-1030 DMTREGYTFEGWYAD
+1030 
-1045 SSFSGAPVTEIS
+1045 
-1057 STDMGNK
+1057 DMGNK
-1064 EFYAKWTRN
+1064 EFYAKWMRN
-1073 TTPITPGDTV
+1073 TTPIIPGDTV
-1083 NYIVEHYK
+1083 NYVVEHYK
-1091 AGNNGY
+1091 ASDNGY
-1097 TLEETEYLGGKI
+1097 TLEETEKLGDKI
-1109 GEDVTAEPKIYTGY
+1109 GSNVTAEPKIYTGY

-1169 SASAVPVSATMGEK
+1169 SASAAPVSATMGEK

-1203 GNVTISDDTFT
+1203 GDVTISGDVFT
-1214 MPAGNVTVKALF
+1214 MPAGNVVVKAVF
-1226 ERKSSSGSG
+1226 ERKSSDG
-1235 GDSSSD
+1235 GGRDSSSD
-1241 RDASSSAIRKDPIK
+1241 RDTSSSAIRKDPIR
-1255 GRISSDRGIL
+1255 GWTSSDRGII

-1273 NDGYSHWMQD
+1273 NDGYSHWMQNE
-1283 DHGWW
+1283 HGWW

-1299 QKRGTSGS
+1299 RKHGMSGS
-1307 AYAWEYINGNW
+1307 AYAWELINGNW

-1332 WDETFGGWFYID
+1332 RDEAFGGWFYMD

-1380 PDGYYVDENG
+1380 PDGYYVDEKG
-1390 AWDGKG
+1390 AWDGKE

>member
-1 MKKRLNRMLST
+1 MLST
-12 LLICSMVM
+12 MLICSMVM
-20 TLMPTTVFAT
+20 TMMPTTVFAT
-30 NRKDAVMEGYAGG
+30 NRKDAVMEEYAGG

-55 GYSKGIAGTACSHE
+55 GYSEGIAGTACSHE
-69 HTDDCYK
+69 HTDDCYT
-76 EVIDCT
+76 EVVKCT

-90 PDEIIWDDETTPS
+90 PDESIWDDEATPS
-103 DADRWEPEYC
+103 DADRWEPEDC

-149 EFVCEICGVDDDMKT
+149 EFDCEICGAEDDMKM

-190 VRKGNAEKVKAQ
+190 VRKDNSEKVKTQ
-202 LDAIDDAKAELSDEE
+202 LEAIDDAKAKLSDEE
-217 IDELDLSRYMEVAA
+217 LDELDFSRYMEVAA

-243 SNAVMLADYDGPAI
+243 SNAVMLADYGGPAI

-266 PTEEEV
+266 PIEEEE

-286 FGINSE
+286 FGVNSG

-297 IKWRVLDANT
+297 IKWRVLDADT
-307 ANAGTT
+307 ANDGTT
-313 SGMFL
+313 RGMFL
-318 LSEYLLASDVQF
+318 LSEYLLASGVQF
-330 NSNYSKGNAY
+330 RYDASIDNAY
-340 QGSDAQTWCSS
+340 QGSAAQFWCSLFS
-351 FVGNTSN
+351 GNRLN
-358 FSTAEQAVMFG
+358 FSTAEQDAMLG
-369 VAKTDSGESGLYS
+369 VVKTDSAEDDLYS
-382 IPWGESR
+382 ISWGESS
-389 LTANDK
+389 LTATDE
-395 LFFLSVRELADY
+395 LFFLSVQELVDY
-407 VGNYDNAP
+407 VGNYHAAP
-415 GLAATNTAQSAG
+415 GMAATNTSLSAG
-427 VWWLRSPDS
+427 EWWLRSP
-436 GIGYYTGTVYDDG
+436 YAYVRTAVGTVFKDG
-449 EVVHSLVNYDCAAR
+449 NVRYSSAQNYWAAR
-463 PAFNLNSDSILF
+463 PAFNLNLNTVLF
-475 TSAAEGGKADAAVDS
+475 SSAADGGKTDAAVDG
-490 NLTEVSTGSAE
+490 NLTEVGTGSAE

-506 KDTSRSFNASASN
+506 KDTSRSFSASASS
-519 TLIMAGENLTVTYSG
+519 TLVRVGENLTVTYSG
-534 AGTGKNEYVSAMLAD
+534 ADTGENEYVSAMLAD

-568 ASVEIP
+568 ASVAIP
-574 SDLTAGTYTL
+574 SDLTTGTYTL

-598 YASEFQDITLTVNG
+598 YASEFRDITLTVRG
-612 KVSEQFNLTPG
+612 EVSEQFDLACG

-631 SAGIPGSTNNALP
+631 AMDIPGTVSADLP
-644 DTSRHYV
+644 DKTMHYV
-651 PFTYVGSLNAY
+651 PFTYVGTVDAY
-662 VLKPASENVLTSSE
+662 VLNSS
-676 EASQATDKDA
+676 SNGVRGATDA
-686 KYGYTYKHSLFI
+686 ASRTRNSSAQYGYTYDHSLFI
-698 ADYTMTHTISWKI
+698 ADDTVTHAVSWET
-711 LNDNKLIFGTD
+711 LNSKNIIFGTA
-722 FQNNRVAYTLRAPS
+722 FQNNGVEYTLRAPS
-736 AGNTYAYGDN
+736 AGSSDAYYTGGD
-746 GGSTPDNNEWDTIL
+746 GGTPQSNEWDKIL
-760 KKANQSTQT
+760 DKDNEYI
-769 NVSDYIKN
+769 DYSFAG
-777 WEGIWSY
+777 W
-784 GQDTAN
+784 GQDTSTNSEITRAG
-790 TSAFRQ
+790 
-796 YRTIRGRMISAF
+796 RGNS
-808 SCNMEHKAESLPK
+808 SLRFWDEYNVSTPFEFI
-821 YGFRPILEILDA
+821 GFRPVLEVLNP
-833 DTLGYD
+833 DTLGAD
-839 GLKTIVLDLND
+839 GLKTVVLDLN
-850 GKIGNT
+850 GGSIGDDT
-856 TGTVNIVVKNS
+856 DTVNIVAKNG
-867 ESFTAPESSGL
+867 ENFTAPANNGL
-878 SSPIGKTDTDF
+878 ISPFGHTDVYF
-889 CWQGSDGNSYIP
+889 KWQGNDGNSYVP
-901 GADVPAGVTSLTAQ
+901 GADVPACVTSLTAQ
-915 WTPMTYT
+915 WTALTYS
-922 VMLETNG
+922 VMLDANG
-929 GTIADGK
+929 GM
-936 DVISYT
+936 
-942 YGVGATLPTEND
+942 
-954 ITREGYTFEGWYA
+954 
-967 DSSFSGAPVTEI
+967 
-979 SSTDIGNKEFYA
+979 
-991 KWIANIYAVTLNTNG
+991 
-1006 GTIASGKDITSYTYG
+1006 IASGKDITSYTYG

-1030 DMTREGYTFEGWYAD
+1030 DMTREGYTFKGWYAD
-1045 SSFSGAPVTEIS
+1045 SSFSGAPVTAIS
-1057 STDMGNK
+1057 STDIGNK

-1073 TTPITPGDTV
+1073 TTPIIPGDTV
-1083 NYIVEHYK
+1083 NYVVEHYK

-1109 GEDVTAEPKIYTGY
+1109 GADVTAEPKIYTGY

-1130 GSVSMGT
+1130 GSVTRGT

-1299 QKRGTSGS
+1299 QKRGTSGI

>member
-20 TLMPTTVFAT
+20 TMMPTTVFAT
-30 NRKDAVMEGYAGG
+30 NRKDAVMEEYAGG

-50 HDDEC
+50 HDEEC
-55 GYSKGIAGTACSHE
+55 GYSEGIAGTACSHE
-69 HTDDCYK
+69 HTDDCYR

-90 PDEIIWDDETTPS
+90 PDESIWDDEATPS
-103 DADRWEPEYC
+103 DADRLEPEYC
-113 PHICDEE
+113 SHICDEE
-120 SGCITKKLNCQHEH
+120 SGCVTKKLKCQHEH
-134 DDECGYSPAT
+134 DDECGYSPTT
-144 RGTPC
+144 RGTSC
-149 EFVCEICGVDDDMKT
+149 EFVCEICGVEDNMEM

-169 AKAVTVAGVQAMIDA
+169 AKAVTVASVQAMIDA
-184 LPDAEE
+184 LPDAEK
-190 VRKGNAEKVKAQ
+190 VRKDNAEEVKAQ
-202 LDAIDDAKAELSDEE
+202 LEAIDDAKAELSDEE
-217 IDELDLSRYMEVAA
+217 IDELDISRYMEVAA
-231 ALEQLLYGVATQ
+231 ALEQLLYGVATPY
-243 SNAVMLADYDGPAI
+243 NAVMLADYDGPAI

-266 PTEEEV
+266 PTEEEE
-272 DGQGSYYVPNSYIY
+272 DGKGSYYAPNSYIY
-286 FGINSE
+286 FGVNSG

-297 IKWRVLDANT
+297 IKWRVLDADT
-307 ANAGTT
+307 ANDGTT

-330 NSNYSKGNAY
+330 RYNESIDNAY
-340 QGSDAQTWCSS
+340 QGSAAQFWCGS
-351 FVGNTSN
+351 FLSNRLN
-358 FSTAEQAVMFG
+358 FSTVEQDAMLGLV
-369 VAKTDSGESGLYS
+369 KTDSAEDDLYS
-382 IPWGESR
+382 ISWGESS
-389 LTANDK
+389 LTATDK
-395 LFFLSVRELADY
+395 LFFLSVQELADY
-407 VGNYDNAP
+407 VGNYLATP
-415 GLAATNTAQSAG
+415 GMAATNTSLSASE
-427 VWWLRSPDS
+427 WWLRSP
-436 GIGYYTGTVYDDG
+436 YAYVRTAVGTVFKDG
-449 EVVHSLVNYDCAAR
+449 NVRYSSAQNYWAAR
-463 PAFNLNSDSILF
+463 PAFNLDLNAVLF
-475 TSAAEGGKADAAVDS
+475 TSAAEGGKSDVLVDS
-490 NLTEVSTGSAE
+490 NLTEVGTGSTE

-506 KDTSRSFNASASN
+506 RDTSRSFNASASN
-519 TLIMAGENLTVTYSG
+519 TLVRVGENLTVTYSG
-534 AGTGKNEYVSAMLAD
+534 AGTGEKEYVSAMLAD

-568 ASVEIP
+568 ASVAIP

-698 ADYTMTHTISWKI
+698 ADYNVTHGISWKI

-736 AGNTYAYGDN
+736 AGHTYAYGDN

-796 YRTIRGRMISAF
+796 YRTIRGRIISAF

-850 GKIGNT
+850 GKIGDT

-901 GADVPAGVTSLTAQ
+901 GAEVPAGVTSLTAQ

-942 YGVGATLPTEND
+942 YGAGATLPTEND

-967 DSSFSGAPVTEI
+967 DSSFSGTPVTEI
-979 SSTDIGNKEFYA
+979 SSD
-991 KWIANIYAVTLNTNG
+991 
-1006 GTIASGKDITSYTYG
+1006 
-1021 DGATLPTAN
+1021 
-1030 DMTREGYTFEGWYAD
+1030 
-1045 SSFSGAPVTEIS
+1045 
-1057 STDMGNK
+1057 DMGNK
-1064 EFYAKWTRN
+1064 EFYAKWMRN
-1073 TTPITPGDTV
+1073 TTPIIPGDTV
-1083 NYIVEHYK
+1083 NYVVEHYK
-1091 AGNNGY
+1091 ASDNGY
-1097 TLEETEYLGGKI
+1097 TLEETEKLGDKI
-1109 GEDVTAEPKIYTGY
+1109 GSNVTAEPKIYTGY

-1169 SASAVPVSATMGEK
+1169 SASAAPVSATMGEK

-1203 GNVTISDDTFT
+1203 GDVTISGDVFT
-1214 MPAGNVTVKALF
+1214 MPAGNVVVKAVF
-1226 ERKSSSGSG
+1226 ERKSSDG
-1235 GDSSSD
+1235 GGRDSSSD
-1241 RDASSSAIRKDPIK
+1241 RDTSSSAIRKDPIR
-1255 GRISSDRGIL
+1255 GWTSSDRGII

-1273 NDGYSHWMQD
+1273 NDGYSHWMQNE
-1283 DHGWW
+1283 HGWW

-1299 QKRGTSGS
+1299 RKHGMSGS
-1307 AYAWEYINGNW
+1307 AYAWELINGNW

-1332 WDETFGGWFYID
+1332 RDEAFGGWFYMD

-1380 PDGYYVDENG
+1380 PDGYYVDEKG
-1390 AWDGKG
+1390 AWDGKE

>member
-30 NRKDAVMEGYAGG
+30 NRKDAVMEEYAGG

-55 GYSKGIAGTACSHE
+55 GYSEGIAGTACSHE

-82 HRHDEDCY
+82 HKHDEDCY
-90 PDEIIWDDETTPS
+90 PDEIIWDDEATPS
-103 DADRWEPEYC
+103 DADRWEPEDC
-113 PHICDEE
+113 PHMCEE
-120 SGCITKKLNCQHEH
+120 DSECITKKLNCQHEH

-149 EFVCEICGVDDDMKT
+149 EFICEICGAEDDMKT

-184 LPDAEE
+184 LPDVED

-217 IDELDLSRYMEVAA
+217 IDELDFSRYMEVAA
-231 ALEQLLYGVATQ
+231 VLEQLLYGTATP

-257 QLGTGGISG
+257 QLGTGGISD

-286 FGINSE
+286 FGVNSG

-297 IKWRVLDANT
+297 IKWRVLDADT
-307 ANAGTT
+307 ANDGTT
-313 SGMFL
+313 RGMFL
-318 LSEYLLASDVQF
+318 LSEYLLASGVQF
-330 NSNYSKGNAY
+330 RYDASIDNAY
-340 QGSDAQTWCSS
+340 QGSAAQFWCSLFS
-351 FVGNTSN
+351 GNRLN
-358 FSTAEQAVMFG
+358 FSTAEQDAMLG
-369 VAKTDSGESGLYS
+369 VVKTDSAEDDLYS
-382 IPWGESR
+382 ISWGESS
-389 LTANDK
+389 LTATDE
-395 LFFLSVRELADY
+395 LFFLSVQELVDY
-407 VGNYDNAP
+407 VGNYHAAP
-415 GLAATNTAQSAG
+415 GMAATNTSLSAG
-427 VWWLRSPDS
+427 EWWLRSP
-436 GIGYYTGTVYDDG
+436 YAYVRTAVGTVFKDG
-449 EVVHSLVNYDCAAR
+449 NVRYSSVQNYWAAR
-463 PAFNLNSDSILF
+463 PAFNLNLNTVLF
-475 TSAAEGGKADAAVDS
+475 SSAADGGKTDAAVDG
-490 NLTEVSTGSAE
+490 NLTEVGTGSAE

-506 KDTSRSFNASASN
+506 KDTSRSFSASASS
-519 TLIMAGENLTVTYSG
+519 TLVRVGENLTVTYSG
-534 AGTGKNEYVSAMLAD
+534 AGMGENEYVSAMLVD
-549 NSGNI
+549 SSGNI

-568 ASVEIP
+568 ASVAIP
-574 SDLTAGTYTL
+574 SDFTAGTYTL

-598 YASEFQDITLTVNG
+598 YASEFQDITLTVRG
-612 KVSEQFNLTPG
+612 EVSEQFDLTCG

-631 SAGIPGSTNNALP
+631 ATGIPGTVNDVLP
-644 DTSRHYV
+644 DKTMHYV
-651 PFTYVGSLNAY
+651 PFTYVGTVDAY
-662 VLKPASENVLTSSE
+662 VLNSSSNRVCDAADDASRT
-676 EASQATDKDA
+676 TDSTA
-686 KYGYTYKHSLFI
+686 QYGYTYDHSLFI
-698 ADYTMTHTISWKI
+698 ADDTVTHTISWEA
-711 LNDNKLIFGTD
+711 LNSKKFIFGIA
-722 FQNNRVAYTLRAPS
+722 FQNNGVAYTLRASS
-736 AGNTYAYGDN
+736 AGNYDTYYN
-746 GGSTPDNNEWDTIL
+746 GGNAGTPQNNEWDKIL
-760 KKANQSTQT
+760 DKDNG
-769 NVSDYIKN
+769 YIKHSSREYS
-777 WEGIWSY
+777 W
-784 GQDTAN
+784 GQDTNRNASVIRAVRGYN
-790 TSAFRQ
+790 SARHWKAQ
-796 YRTIRGRMISAF
+796 YATF
-808 SCNMEHKAESLPK
+808 SDSYH
-821 YGFRPILEILDA
+821 GFRPVLEVLNP
-833 DTLGYD
+833 DTLGAD
-839 GLKTIVLDLND
+839 GLKAVVLDLN
-850 GKIGNT
+850 GGSIGAA
-856 TGTVNIVVKNS
+856 TGTVNIVVKNG
-867 ESFTAPESSGL
+867 ESFIAPASNVL
-878 SSPIGKTDTDF
+878 SRPAGNTDTYF
-889 CWQGSDGNSYIP
+889 LWQGSDGNFYVP

-954 ITREGYTFEGWYA
+954 ITREGYTFEEWYA
-967 DSSFSGAPVTEI
+967 DSSFSGAPVMEI
-979 SSTDIGNKEFYA
+979 SNTDIGNKEFYA

-1057 STDMGNK
+1057 STDIGNK

-1073 TTPITPGDTV
+1073 TTPIIPGDTV
-1083 NYIVEHYK
+1083 NYVVEHYK

-1109 GEDVTAEPKIYTGY
+1109 GADVTAEPKIYTGY

-1130 GSVSMGT
+1130 GSVTRGT

-1169 SASAVPVSATMGEK
+1169 SASAAPASATMGEK

-1188 TPNSGY
+1188 TPNNGY

-1203 GNVTISDDTFT
+1203 GDVTISGDVFT
-1214 MPAGNVTVKALF
+1214 MPAGNVVVKAVF
-1226 ERKSSSGSG
+1226 ERKSSDGSG
-1235 GDSSSD
+1235 RDSSSD
-1241 RDASSSAIRKDPIK
+1241 RDTSSSAIRKDPIR
-1255 GRISSDRGIL
+1255 GWTSSDRGII
-1265 TGAANSTA
+1265 TGAANSIA

-1299 QKRGTSGS
+1299 QKRGTSGT
-1307 AYAWEYINGNW
+1307 AYVWELINGSW
-1318 WAFDENGYAKTGWL
+1318 WAFDENGYAKIGWL
-1332 WDETFGGWFYID
+1332 RDDTFGGWFYID
-1344 PERGMQTGWVLIDG
+1344 PERGMQTGWVRLG
-1358 VWYYFH
+1358 GAWYYFH
-1364 PVSDGRRG
+1364 QVSDGRKG
-1372 IMYAGQKT
+1372 IMYAGRKT

-1390 AWDGKG
+1390 AWMAKKNKSAGI
-1396 K
+1396 

>member
-30 NRKDAVMEGYAGG
+30 NRKDAVMEEYAGG

-55 GYSKGIAGTACSHE
+55 GYSEGIAGTACSHE

-76 EVIDCT
+76 EVINCT

-90 PDEIIWDDETTPS
+90 PDEIIWDDEATPS
-103 DADRWEPEYC
+103 DADRWEPEEC
-113 PHICDEE
+113 PHMCEEE
-120 SGCITKKLNCQHEH
+120 SECISQKLNCRHKH

-149 EFVCEICGVDDDMKT
+149 EFDCEICGVDDDMKT

-184 LPDAEE
+184 LPDLED

-217 IDELDLSRYMEVAA
+217 IDELDLFRYMEVAA

-266 PTEEEV
+266 PTEEEEE
-272 DGQGSYYVPNSYIY
+272 GKGSYYIPNSYIY
-286 FGINSE
+286 FGVNSG
-292 NSSTP
+292 NSNTP
-297 IKWRVLDANT
+297 IKWRVLDADT
-307 ANAGTT
+307 ANDGTT

-330 NSNYSKGNAY
+330 NSNYSKGNTY

-407 VGNYDNAP
+407 VGNYCDAP

-436 GIGYYTGTVYDDG
+436 GIGYYTGAVYDDG
-449 EVVHSLVNYDCAAR
+449 EVVNSLVNHDWAAR

-475 TSAAEGGKADAAVDS
+475 TSAADGGKTDAAVNG
-490 NLTEVSTGSAE
+490 NLTEVGTGSAE

-506 KDTSRSFNASASN
+506 KDTSRSFSASASS
-519 TLIMAGENLTVTYSG
+519 TLVRVGENLTVTYSG

-598 YASEFQDITLTVNG
+598 YASEFQNITLTVNG

-623 TTYWFDLS
+623 TTYLFDLS
-631 SAGIPGSTNNALP
+631 AMDIPGTVNDDLP
-644 DTSRHYV
+644 DKTMHYV
-651 PFTYVGSLNAY
+651 PFTYVGTVDAY
-662 VLKPASENVLTSSE
+662 VLNSSSSGENGAADDASGTIDSS
-676 EASQATDKDA
+676 AQ
-686 KYGYTYKHSLFI
+686 YGYTYDHSLFI
-698 ADYTMTHTISWKI
+698 ADNVVTHSVSWET
-711 LNDNKLIFGTD
+711 LNSKNIIFGTA
-722 FQNNRVAYTLRAPS
+722 FQNNGVEYTLRAPS
-736 AGNTYAYGDN
+736 AGSSDAYYTGGD
-746 GGSTPDNNEWDTIL
+746 GGTPQSNEWDKIL
-760 KKANQSTQT
+760 DKDNEYI
-769 NVSDYIKN
+769 DYSFAG
-777 WEGIWSY
+777 W
-784 GQDTAN
+784 GQDTSTNSEISRAG
-790 TSAFRQ
+790 
-796 YRTIRGRMISAF
+796 RG
-808 SCNMEHKAESLPK
+808 NGSLRNWDK
-821 YGFRPILEILDA
+821 YNVSTPFEFIGFRPVLEVLNP
-833 DTLGYD
+833 DTLGAD

-850 GKIGNT
+850 GKIGDT

-922 VMLETNG
+922 VMLEANG

-942 YGVGATLPTEND
+942 YGEGATLPTAND
-954 ITREGYTFEGWYA
+954 MTREGYTFDGWYA
-967 DSSFSGAPVTEI
+967 DSSFSSAPVTEI
-979 SSTDIGNKEFYA
+979 SNTDIGNKEFYA
-991 KWIANIYAVTLNTNG
+991 KWNANIYAVTLNTNG
-1006 GTIASGKDITSYTYG
+1006 GTIASGKDVTSYTYG
-1021 DGATLPTAN
+1021 EGATLPTAN
-1030 DMTREGYTFEGWYAD
+1030 DMTREGYTFDGWYAD
-1045 SSFSGAPVTEIS
+1045 SSFSGAPVTAIS
-1057 STDMGNK
+1057 STDIGNK

-1073 TTPITPGDTV
+1073 TTPIIPGDTV

-1097 TLEETEYLGGKI
+1097 MLEETEKLGDKI
-1109 GEDVTAEPKIYTGY
+1109 GANVTAEPKIYTGY
-1123 TYNPDAV
+1123 TYNPDVA
-1130 GSVSMGT
+1130 GSVTSGT

-1157 VYTVTVENDGNG
+1157 VYNVTVENDGNG
-1169 SASAVPVSATMGEK
+1169 SASAAPASATMGGK
-1183 ITLTV
+1183 ITLTS

-1194 RFKEWQIVS
+1194 RFKEWHIVS
-1203 GNVTISDDTFT
+1203 GDVTISGDVFT
-1214 MPAGNVTVKALF
+1214 MPAGNVVVKAVF
-1226 ERKSSSGSG
+1226 ERKSSDGSG
-1235 GDSSSD
+1235 RDSSSD
-1241 RDASSSAIRKDPIK
+1241 RDTSSSAIRKDPIR
-1255 GRISSDRGIL
+1255 GWTSSDRGII
-1265 TGAANSTA
+1265 TGAANSIA

-1299 QKRGTSGS
+1299 QKRGTSGT
-1307 AYAWEYINGNW
+1307 AYVWELINGSW
-1318 WAFDENGYAKTGWL
+1318 WAFDENGYAKIGWL
-1332 WDETFGGWFYID
+1332 RDDTFGGWFYID
-1344 PERGMQTGWVLIDG
+1344 PERGMQTGWVRLG
-1358 VWYYFH
+1358 GAWYYFH
-1364 PVSDGRRG
+1364 QVSDGRKG
-1372 IMYAGQKT
+1372 IMYAGRKT

-1390 AWDGKG
+1390 AWMAKKNKSAGI
-1396 K
+1396 

>member
-30 NRKDAVMEGYAGG
+30 NRKDAVMEEYAGG

-55 GYSKGIAGTACSHE
+55 GYSEGIAGTDCSHE
-69 HTDDCYK
+69 HTDDCYT
-76 EVIDCT
+76 EVVKCT

-90 PDEIIWDDETTPS
+90 PDEIIWDDEATPS
-103 DADRWEPEYC
+103 DADRWEPEDC
-113 PHICDEE
+113 PHMCEE
-120 SGCITKKLNCQHEH
+120 DSECITKKLNCRHEH

-149 EFVCEICGVDDDMKT
+149 EFECEICGVDDDMKT

-184 LPDAEE
+184 LPDVEE

-217 IDELDLSRYMEVAA
+217 IDELDLSHYMEVAA

-266 PTEEEV
+266 PTEEEE
-272 DGQGSYYVPNSYIY
+272 DGKGSYYVPNSYIY
-286 FGINSE
+286 FGVNSG

-297 IKWRVLDANT
+297 IKWRVLDADM
-307 ANAGTT
+307 ANDGTT

-330 NSNYSKGNAY
+330 RYNESIDNAY
-340 QGSDAQTWCSS
+340 QGSAAQFWCGLFLS
-351 FVGNTSN
+351 NRLN
-358 FSTAEQAVMFG
+358 FSTVEQDAMLGLV
-369 VAKTDSGESGLYS
+369 KTDSAEDDLYS
-382 IPWGESR
+382 ISWGESS
-389 LTANDK
+389 LTATDK
-395 LFFLSVRELADY
+395 LFFLSVQELADY
-407 VGNYDNAP
+407 VGNYLATP
-415 GLAATNTAQSAG
+415 GMAATNTSLSASE
-427 VWWLRSPDS
+427 WWLRSP
-436 GIGYYTGTVYDDG
+436 YAYVRTAVGTVFKDG
-449 EVVHSLVNYDCAAR
+449 NVRYSSAQNYWAAR
-463 PAFNLNSDSILF
+463 PAFNLDLNAVLF
-475 TSAAEGGKADAAVDS
+475 TSAAEGGKSDVLVDS
-490 NLTEVSTGSAE
+490 NLTEVGTGSTE

-519 TLIMAGENLTVTYSG
+519 TLVRVGENLTVTYSG
-534 AGTGKNEYVSAMLAD
+534 AGTGKNEYVSAMIAD

-598 YASEFQDITLTVNG
+598 YASEFQDITLTVKG

-623 TTYWFDLS
+623 TTYLFDLS
-631 SAGIPGSTNNALP
+631 AMDIPGTVNDDLP
-644 DTSRHYV
+644 DKTMHYV
-651 PFTYVGSLNAY
+651 PFTYVGTVDAY
-662 VLKPASENVLTSSE
+662 VLNSSSSGENGAADDASGTIDSS
-676 EASQATDKDA
+676 AQ
-686 KYGYTYKHSLFI
+686 YGYTYDHSLFI
-698 ADYTMTHTISWKI
+698 ADNVVTHAVSWEA
-711 LNDNKLIFGTD
+711 LNSKNIIFGTT
-722 FQNNRVAYTLRAPS
+722 FQNNGVGYTLRAPS
-736 AGNTYAYGDN
+736 V
-746 GGSTPDNNEWDTIL
+746 GSSAADSKGVTPQSNEWDKIL
-760 KKANQSTQT
+760 DKDNG
-769 NVSDYIKN
+769 YIKN
-777 WEGIWSY
+777 WSGICSW
-784 GQDTAN
+784 GQDSCMIVDRAV
-790 TSAFRQ
+790 
-796 YRTIRGRMISAF
+796 RGYYSGHFWTYYEATYPYPIS
-808 SCNMEHKAESLPK
+808 
-821 YGFRPILEILDA
+821 GFRPVLEALNP
-833 DTLGYD
+833 DTLGSD
-839 GLKTIVLDLND
+839 GLKTVALDLN
-850 GKIGNT
+850 GGSIGDA
-856 TGTVNIVVKNS
+856 TGTGNIVVKNG

-942 YGVGATLPTEND
+942 YGEGATLPTAND
-954 ITREGYTFEGWYA
+954 MTREGYTFDGWYA
-967 DSSFSGAPVTEI
+967 DSSFSGAPVMEI
-979 SSTDIGNKEFYA
+979 SNTDIGNKEFYA
-991 KWIANIYAVTLNTNG
+991 KWNANIYVVTLNPNG

-1021 DGATLPTAN
+1021 NGATLPTSN

-1045 SSFSGAPVTEIS
+1045 SDFSGAPVTEIS
-1057 STDMGNK
+1057 SADMGNK

-1073 TTPITPGDTV
+1073 TTPIIPGDTV

-1097 TLEETEYLGGKI
+1097 MLEETEKLGDKI
-1109 GEDVTAEPKIYTGY
+1109 GANVTAEPKIYTGY
-1123 TYNPDAV
+1123 TYNPDVA
-1130 GSVSMGT
+1130 GSVTSGT

-1157 VYTVTVENDGNG
+1157 VYNVTVENDGNG
-1169 SASAVPVSATMGEK
+1169 SASAAPASATMGGK

-1241 RDASSSAIRKDPIK
+1241 RDASSSAIRKDPVR
-1255 GRISSDRGIL
+1255 GWTSSDRGII
-1265 TGAANSTA
+1265 TGAANSMA

-1283 DHGWW
+1283 AYGWW

-1299 QKRGTSGS
+1299 QKHGMSGI
-1307 AYAWEYINGNW
+1307 AYMWEYINGNW
-1318 WAFDENGYAKTGWL
+1318 WAFDENGYAKIGWL
-1332 WDETFGGWFYID
+1332 RDETFGGWFYID
-1344 PERGMQTGWVLIDG
+1344 PERGMQTGWVRLG
-1358 VWYYFH
+1358 GAWYYFH
-1364 PVSDGRRG
+1364 QVSDGRKG
-1372 IMYAGQKT
+1372 IMYAGRKT

-1390 AWDGKG
+1390 AWDGKE

>member
-30 NRKDAVMEGYAGG
+30 NRKDAVMEEYAGG

-55 GYSKGIAGTACSHE
+55 GYSEGIAGTDCSHE
-69 HTDDCYK
+69 HTDDCYT
-76 EVIDCT
+76 EVVKCT

-90 PDEIIWDDETTPS
+90 PDEIIWDDEATPS
-103 DADRWEPEYC
+103 DADRWEPEDC
-113 PHICDEE
+113 PHMCEE
-120 SGCITKKLNCQHEH
+120 DSECITKKLNCRHEH

-149 EFVCEICGVDDDMKT
+149 EFECEICGVDDDMKT

-184 LPDAEE
+184 LPDVEE

-217 IDELDLSRYMEVAA
+217 IDELDLSHYMEVAA

-266 PTEEEV
+266 PTEEEE
-272 DGQGSYYVPNSYIY
+272 DGKGSYYVSNSYIY
-286 FGINSE
+286 FGVNSG

-297 IKWRVLDANT
+297 IKWRVLDADM
-307 ANAGTT
+307 ANDGTT

-330 NSNYSKGNAY
+330 RYNESIDNAY
-340 QGSDAQTWCSS
+340 QGSAAQFWCGLFLS
-351 FVGNTSN
+351 NRLN
-358 FSTAEQAVMFG
+358 FSTVEQDAMLGLV
-369 VAKTDSGESGLYS
+369 KTDSAEDDLYS
-382 IPWGESR
+382 ISWGESS
-389 LTANDK
+389 LTATDK
-395 LFFLSVRELADY
+395 LFFLSVQELADY
-407 VGNYDNAP
+407 VGNYLATP
-415 GLAATNTAQSAG
+415 GMAATNTSLSASE
-427 VWWLRSPDS
+427 WWLRSP
-436 GIGYYTGTVYDDG
+436 YAYVRTAVGTVFKDG
-449 EVVHSLVNYDCAAR
+449 NVRYSSAQNYWAAR
-463 PAFNLNSDSILF
+463 PAFNLDLNAVLF
-475 TSAAEGGKADAAVDS
+475 TSAAEGGKSDVLVDS
-490 NLTEVSTGSAE
+490 NLTEVGTGSTE

-519 TLIMAGENLTVTYSG
+519 TLVRVGENLTVTYSG
-534 AGTGKNEYVSAMLAD
+534 AGTGKNEYVSAMIAD

-574 SDLTAGTYTL
+574 SDLTTGTYTL

-598 YASEFQDITLTVNG
+598 YASEFQDITLTVKG

-623 TTYWFDLS
+623 TTYLFDLS
-631 SAGIPGSTNNALP
+631 AMDIPGTVNDDLP
-644 DTSRHYV
+644 DKTMHYV
-651 PFTYVGSLNAY
+651 PFTYVGTVDAY
-662 VLKPASENVLTSSE
+662 VLNSSSSGENGAADDASGTIDSS
-676 EASQATDKDA
+676 AQ
-686 KYGYTYKHSLFI
+686 YGYTYDHSLFI
-698 ADYTMTHTISWKI
+698 ADNVVTHAVSWEA
-711 LNDNKLIFGTD
+711 LNSKNIIFGTT
-722 FQNNRVAYTLRAPS
+722 FQNNGVGYTLRAPS
-736 AGNTYAYGDN
+736 V
-746 GGSTPDNNEWDTIL
+746 GSSAADSKGVTPQSNEWDKIL
-760 KKANQSTQT
+760 DKDNG
-769 NVSDYIKN
+769 YIKN
-777 WEGIWSY
+777 WSGICSW
-784 GQDTAN
+784 GQDSCMIVDRAV
-790 TSAFRQ
+790 
-796 YRTIRGRMISAF
+796 RGYYSGHFWTYYEATYPYPIS
-808 SCNMEHKAESLPK
+808 
-821 YGFRPILEILDA
+821 GFRPVLEALNP
-833 DTLGYD
+833 DTLGSD
-839 GLKTIVLDLND
+839 GLKTVALDLN
-850 GKIGNT
+850 GGSIGDA
-856 TGTVNIVVKNS
+856 TGTGNIVVKNG

-942 YGVGATLPTEND
+942 YGE
-954 ITREGYTFEGWYA
+954 
-967 DSSFSGAPVTEI
+967 
-979 SSTDIGNKEFYA
+979 
-991 KWIANIYAVTLNTNG
+991 
-1006 GTIASGKDITSYTYG
+1006 
-1021 DGATLPTAN
+1021 GATLPTAN
-1030 DMTREGYTFEGWYAD
+1030 DMTREGYTFDGWYAD
-1045 SSFSGAPVTEIS
+1045 SSFSGAPVMEISNTDIGNKEFYAKWNANIYAVTLNPNAGTIASGKDITSYTYGNGATLPTSNDMTREGYTFEGWYADSLFSGAPVTEIN

-1073 TTPITPGDTV
+1073 TTPIIPGDTV

-1097 TLEETEYLGGKI
+1097 MLEETEKLGDKI
-1109 GEDVTAEPKIYTGY
+1109 GANVTAEPKIYTGY
-1123 TYNPDAV
+1123 TYNPDVA
-1130 GSVSMGT
+1130 GSVTSGT

-1157 VYTVTVENDGNG
+1157 VYNVTVENDGNG
-1169 SASAVPVSATMGEK
+1169 SASAAPASATMGGK

-1241 RDASSSAIRKDPIK
+1241 RDASSSAIRKDPVR
-1255 GRISSDRGIL
+1255 GWTSSDRGII
-1265 TGAANSTA
+1265 TGAANSMA

-1283 DHGWW
+1283 AYGWW

-1299 QKRGTSGS
+1299 QKHGMSGI
-1307 AYAWEYINGNW
+1307 AYMWEYINGNW
-1318 WAFDENGYAKTGWL
+1318 WAFDENGYAKIGWL
-1332 WDETFGGWFYID
+1332 RDETFGGWFYID
-1344 PERGMQTGWVLIDG
+1344 PERGMQTGWVRLG
-1358 VWYYFH
+1358 GAWYYFH
-1364 PVSDGRRG
+1364 QVSDGRKG
-1372 IMYAGQKT
+1372 IMYAGRKT

-1390 AWDGKG
+1390 AWDGKE